1 MSDGKV
7 KIETSVDPQGI
18 ETGLQDSEKKIQDF
32 GKTAQDQ
39 AQQVDKSLSSMGQN
53 VGNDL
58 QTGMDHAQDVMEQG
72 ADQITDAV
80 ADVDQSLEG
89 MGDGV
94 SQSPLAEDM
103 QGVSESVDASAE
115 EIVDSIQDVE
125 EAADQVGEN
134 ADTSGLSQSFRDA
147 ESEIDSSCTGIDAA
161 VSKAT
166 QVIAGFVSA
175 AAITAA
181 VKQATQYVV
190 QVGSAFE
197 ASMSEVQAIS
207 GATSA
212 ELEKMSAKAKQL
224 GSSSKFSATEASQAF
239 KYMALAGWDTNKSIS
254 AIDGVLQLAA
264 ASGMDL
270 AKASDMVTDYL
281 SAFGMEADQATYMA
295 DMLAYAQAHS
305 NTTAEQLGEAYKNCA
320 ANMNASGQ
328 DIETTTSLLEA
339 LANQGSKSSEAGT
352 KVAAIMRDVTA
363 KMDEGKIAIGDTT
376 VAVMDANGNF
386 RDMTDII
393 KDVDTATQGM
403 GDAEKAAAL
412 ASTFT
417 SDSISGLNMILNEG
431 IDKVAGYEEELRN
444 SSGAASDMADTMQ
457 NNLQGKITAA
467 GSALEGLGIAA
478 YDYISGPAGTVVDM
492 ATGMFKGLTDILSP
506 ELDTAHQLLADA
518 EDTADAVQAIYDK
531 VEKQKKSFESTKDSI
546 EANAELAKKLAD
558 NLYALADKADL
569 SATDLATMGV
579 YVDELNALIPDM
591 NLSLDAQT
599 GALSKTR
606 EEVDKL
612 TIAYKEQAIQQA
624 FSQHHTELTADY
636 ADAIQV
642 AAEAQRNFNMA
653 LSDPE
658 AAAVWKDY
666 KDKADEFHKAGE
678 EWEDAYIHA
687 GNAIWVANKA
697 NGDLLDGL
705 LSSEEAMNSAEQA
718 VDACDAAVKEW
729 DQTMQDYTASMTTAT
744 DATTGLSGAQDTV
757 TDSTEDLLTAT
768 IEYEGQ
774 TYKTT
779 QEVSEYFKKLEE
791 TYDSVYESAMSSIL
805 GQLDLY
811 NEWSAGS
818 EITAAKA
825 LENFASCVN
834 GMTSYSE
841 NLSALTKGVEDV
853 STGSIEVLDAGFVQY
868 LRNLG
873 PQSASLVAAIAQEIN
888 AGNVQY
894 IEDLNANWSEYYRV
908 STIISDENAEAETG
922 YKAYAERLVSTAQQ
936 AAQDATQATADGIDS
951 KRPQVDESL
960 QSIAYDFM
968 EKLTIPD
975 ETTKIGSDNI
985 AGYITGAESKQPEV
999 STTAISLAGATE
1011 DGLTDT
1017 DATTQIGSDNVA
1029 GYITGAEA
1037 QKENAENTAV
1047 DISNATDDG
1056 LGSADTAKTAG
1067 DLLASLLGVLVAG
1080 TALAWA
1086 DGFAVSHAMN
1096 LGLGS
1101 VDTAKTATKL
1111 SDKYIQ
1117 KIRDY
1122 RGQSESAGRY
1132 LAEGFAAG
1140 IYAGQGSVA
1149 AAARQSAQA
1158 ALSAFRAA
1166 AQIHSP
1172 SAAAKADALYVPEGW
1187 AGGIEDGKEQVEEAA
1202 ADTADATLDG
1212 FKDVLLPD
1220 LDLGWAVDQIRQA
1233 SYTMDAELAQRATES
1248 TMETVAR
1255 SAPESQ
1261 ETGSSDFDYDR
1272 LGEVVASAIDGMDV
1286 RLDGKKVGKVMTS
1299 RINAGLQEYAQMNQ
1313 RGVM

>member
-1 MSDGKV
+1 MADGKI
-7 KIETSVDPQGI
+7 KIETSVDQKGI
-18 ETGLQDSEKKIQDF
+18 KTGLQESEKTVANF
-32 GKTAQDQ
+32 GKSTQ
-39 AQQVDKSLSSMGQN
+39 
-53 VGNDL
+53 
-58 QTGMDHAQDVMEQG
+58 
-72 ADQITDAV
+72 
-80 ADVDQSLEG
+80 
-89 MGDGV
+89 
-94 SQSPLAEDM
+94 
-103 QGVSESVDASAE
+103 
-115 EIVDSIQDVE
+115 
-125 EAADQVGEN
+125 EN
-134 ADTSGLSQSFRDA
+134 FK
-147 ESEIDSSCTGIDAA
+147 GIDAA
-161 VSKAT
+161 VSKAGQT
-166 QVIAGFVSA
+166 IATVVSA
-175 AAITAA
+175 AAIASA

-190 QVGSAFE
+190 EVGSTFE

-393 KDVDTATQGM
+393 KDVDDATKDM

-478 YDYISGPAGTVVDM
+478 YNYISGPAGKVVDIS
-492 ATGMFKGLTDILSP
+492 TGIFKGLTDVLTP

-518 EDTADAVQAIYDK
+518 ENTSAAVQSIYDK
-531 VEKQKKSFESTKDSI
+531 MESQQKSFKSNRDSI
-546 EANAELAKKLAD
+546 EANAEVAKRLTD
-558 NLYALADKADL
+558 NLFDLADKADL
-569 SATDLATMGV
+569 SATDLQTMGV
-579 YVDELNALIPDM
+579 YVDELNSLIPDM
-591 NLSLDAQT
+591 NLSLNEQT
-599 GALSKTR
+599 GELSMTR

-612 TIAYKEQAIQQA
+612 TESYKEQAIQQA
-624 FSQHHTELTADY
+624 FMEHYSELAGDY
-636 ADAIQV
+636 TSALKT
-642 AAEAQRNFNMA
+642 AAEAKRNFDMA
-653 LSDPE
+653 LADPE
-658 AAAVWKDY
+658 ANAVWEQY
-666 KDKADEFHKAGE
+666 KKKAEEFHTAGE

-687 GNAIWVANKA
+687 GNAIWAANQA

-718 VDACDAAVKEW
+718 VNDCDGAMQEW
-729 DQTMQDYTASMTTAT
+729 NDTMQDYKESMSSAT
-744 DATTGLSGAQDTV
+744 DATNDLSEAQDNT
-757 TDSTEDLLTAT
+757 TTSTEELLTAT

-791 TYDSVYESAMSSIL
+791 TYDSVYESAMSSIM

-811 NEWSAGS
+811 NEWSSGS

-853 STGSIEVLDAGFVQY
+853 STGSIEALDAGFVQY
-868 LRNLG
+868 LRDLG

-894 IEDLNANWSEYYRV
+894 IEDLNANWRQYYNV
-908 STIISDENAEAETG
+908 STIIADENAEAETG
-922 YKAYAERLVSTAQQ
+922 YNQFAENLIGTAQQ
-936 AAQDATQATADGIDS
+936 TAQDATQATADGIDS

-1017 DATTQIGSDNVA
+1017 DATTQIGSGNIV

-1067 DLLASLLGVLVAG
+1067 KLMASLLGVLVAG
-1080 TALAWA
+1080 TTLAWI
-1086 DGFAVSHAMN
+1086 DGVAVSNAMN

-1101 VDTAKTATKL
+1101 ADTAGTASKL
-1111 SDKYIQ
+1111 SDKYV
-1117 KIRDY
+1117 RRTREY
-1122 RGQSESAGRY
+1122 RGEAESAGRY

-1149 AAARQSAQA
+1149 AAAASSARA
-1158 ALSAFRAA
+1158 ALAAFRAT

-1172 SAAAKADALYVPEGW
+1172 SAAAKADALFVPEGW
-1187 AGGIEDGKEQVEEAA
+1187 AGGIEDGQEQVEKAA
-1202 ADTADATLDG
+1202 EETAEVTLDS
-1212 FKDVLLPD
+1212 FKDLLLPE
-1220 LDLGWAVDQIRQA
+1220 VDTSLVIDQLTQQPQI
-1233 SYTMDAELAQRATES
+1233 LAQTITES
-1248 TMETVAR
+1248 GTESVVRSIPEQSESASPEPDYEKVGEAVAR
-1255 SAPESQ
+1255 ALENT
-1261 ETGSSDFDYDR
+1261 E
-1272 LGEVVASAIDGMDV
+1272 V
-1286 RLDGKKVGKVMTS
+1286 RLDGKKVGKVMTG

>member
-94 SQSPLAEDM
+94 SQSPIAEDM

-147 ESEIDSSCTGIDAA
+147 ESKIDSSCTGIDAA

-166 QVIAGFVSA
+166 RVIAGFVSA

-224 GSSSKFSATEASQAF
+224 GSTSRFSATEVSQAF
-239 KYMALAGWDTNKSIS
+239 KYMSLAGWDVSQSIS
-254 AIDGVLQLAA
+254 AVDGVIQLAA

-270 AKASDMVTDYL
+270 AAASDMVTDYL

-305 NTTAEQLGEAYKNCA
+305 NTTAEMLGEAYKNCA
-320 ANMNASGQ
+320 ANLNASGQ
-328 DIETTTSLLEA
+328 DIETTTALLEGM
-339 LANQGSKSSEAGT
+339 ANQGKKGSEAGT
-352 KVAAIMRDVTA
+352 QLAAIMRDLTA
-363 KMDEGKIAIGDTT
+363 KMDEGAIQIGETS
-376 VAVMDANGNF
+376 VAVMDAQGNF
-386 RDMTDII
+386 RDLTDII
-393 KDVDTATQGM
+393 TDVDAATEGM
-403 GDAEKAAAL
+403 GDAQKAAAL

-417 SDSISGLNMILNEG
+417 SDSITGLNLILNEG
-431 IDKVAGYEEELRN
+431 IDKIAGYEEELRN

-492 ATGMFKGLTDILSP
+492 ATGMFKGLTDLISPAKSEMEQYIDDINIALDTVDASLKTAEKTMDAATVDTNKLETYKKTLLDLTGVENKNEYQKYQLKRIVAELSDTIP
-506 ELDTAHQLLADA
+506 ELAAAYDEETGSISLTNQEIEKLLDNQKAQVMQASAQEALEKVYQAQFDATLALTQAQDGLTEAQKRWNERVDEALGPNHQVVESLQDYYDITGNTDDELEDLALSIESLSAEVDRAQEAQDKANETAEEYEKTVDRVKESLIGETDA
-518 EDTADAVQAIYDK
+518 QKEEKDAVEDD
-531 VEKQKKSFESTKDSI
+531 TD
-546 EANAELAKKLAD
+546 AKK
-558 NLYALADKADL
+558 
-569 SATDLATMGV
+569 
-579 YVDELNALIPDM
+579 
-591 NLSLDAQT
+591 
-599 GALSKTR
+599 GA
-606 EEVDKL
+606 
-612 TIAYKEQAIQQA
+612 I
-624 FSQHHTELTADY
+624 
-636 ADAIQV
+636 
-642 AAEAQRNFNMA
+642 
-653 LSDPE
+653 
-658 AAAVWKDY
+658 
-666 KDKADEFHKAGE
+666 
-678 EWEDAYIHA
+678 
-687 GNAIWVANKA
+687 
-697 NGDLLDGL
+697 
-705 LSSEEAMNSAEQA
+705 
-718 VDACDAAVKEW
+718 
-729 DQTMQDYTASMTTAT
+729 
-744 DATTGLSGAQDTV
+744 TV
-757 TDSTEDLLTAT
+757 NQDLLTSE
-768 IEYEGQ
+768 IEYAGQ

-779 QEVSEYFKKLEE
+779 GEIAEKFQTLQEAYKSA
-791 TYDSVYESAMSSIL
+791 YESAQSSII
-805 GQLDLY
+805 GQLSLY
-811 NEWSAGS
+811 NEWSAGA
-818 EITAAKA
+818 EITASQA
-825 LENFASCVN
+825 LENFASCVS
-834 GMTSYSE
+834 GMTNYAA
-841 NLSALTKGVEDV
+841 NLDALTQGVTDV
-853 STGSIEVLDAGFVQY
+853 SNNSIVALDEGFVQY

-873 PQSASLVAAIAQEIN
+873 PQSASLVATIAQEIN

-894 IEDLNANWSEYYRV
+894 IKDLNDNWDKYYNV
-908 STIISDENAEAETG
+908 SVEIADENAEAETG

-968 EKLTIPD
+968 DKLTIPD

-1149 AAARQSAQA
+1149 AAAASSARA
-1158 ALSAFRAA
+1158 ALAAFRAT

-1187 AGGIEDGKEQVEEAA
+1187 AGGIEEGKEQVEEAA

>member
-1 MSDGKV
+1 MADGKV
-7 KIETSVDPQGI
+7 KIETSVDQKGI
-18 ETGLQDSEKKIQDF
+18 ETGLQEAEKKIQDF
-32 GKTAQDQ
+32 GKAAQTE

-53 VGNDL
+53 VGSDL

-80 ADVDQSLEG
+80 ADVDQSLDG

-94 SQSPLAEDM
+94 SKAPLTEEM
-103 QGVSESVDASAE
+103 QRASESVSESAEKIAKSAE
-115 EIVDSIQDVE
+115 EADKSTE
-125 EAADQVGEN
+125 EFGKN
-134 ADTSGLSQSFRDA
+134 TDTSGMRKSFREA
-147 ESEIDSSCTGIDAA
+147 EREVGSSCTGIDVA

-166 QVIAGFVSA
+166 QIIAGFVSA

-181 VKQATQYVV
+181 AKQATQYVIE
-190 QVGSAFE
+190 VGSAFE

-224 GSSSKFSATEASQAF
+224 GSTSRFSATEVSQAF
-239 KYMALAGWDTNKSIS
+239 KYMSLAGWDVSQSIS
-254 AIDGVLQLAA
+254 AVDGVIQLAA

-270 AKASDMVTDYL
+270 AAASDMVTDYL
-281 SAFGMEADQATYMA
+281 SAFGMEASQATYMA
-295 DMLAYAQAHS
+295 DMLAYAQSHS

-328 DIETTTSLLEA
+328 DIETTTAMLEA

-352 KVAAIMRDVTA
+352 KVSAIMRDITA

-431 IDKVAGYEEELRN
+431 VDKITGYEEELRN
-444 SSGAASDMADTMQ
+444 SSGAAADMADTMQ

-492 ATGMFKGLTDILSP
+492 ATGMFKGLTDLISPAKSEMEQYIDDINIALDTVDASLKTAEKTMDAATVDTNKLETYKKTLLDLTGVENKNEYQKYQLKRIVAELSDTIP
-506 ELDTAHQLLADA
+506 ELAAAYDEETGSISLTNQEIEKLLDNQKAQVMQASAQEALEKVYQAQFDATLALTQAQDGLTEAQKRWNERVDEALGPNHQVVESLQDYYDITGNTDDELEDLALSIESLSAEVDRAQEAQDKANETAEEYEKTVDRVKESLIGETDA
-518 EDTADAVQAIYDK
+518 QKDEKDAVEDG
-531 VEKQKKSFESTKDSI
+531 TD
-546 EANAELAKKLAD
+546 AKKGAITA
-558 NLYALADKADL
+558 NQDL
-569 SATDLATMGV
+569 
-579 YVDELNALIPDM
+579 
-591 NLSLDAQT
+591 
-599 GALSKTR
+599 
-606 EEVDKL
+606 
-612 TIAYKEQAIQQA
+612 
-624 FSQHHTELTADY
+624 
-636 ADAIQV
+636 V
-642 AAEAQRNFNMA
+642 A
-653 LSDPE
+653 
-658 AAAVWKDY
+658 
-666 KDKADEFHKAGE
+666 
-678 EWEDAYIHA
+678 
-687 GNAIWVANKA
+687 
-697 NGDLLDGL
+697 
-705 LSSEEAMNSAEQA
+705 SE
-718 VDACDAAVKEW
+718 
-729 DQTMQDYTASMTTAT
+729 
-744 DATTGLSGAQDTV
+744 
-757 TDSTEDLLTAT
+757 
-768 IEYEGQ
+768 IEYAGQ

-779 QEVSEYFKKLEE
+779 GEIAEKFQTLQEAYKSA
-791 TYDSVYESAMSSIL
+791 YESAQGSIM
-805 GQLDLY
+805 GQLSLY
-811 NEWSAGS
+811 SEWSAGA

-834 GMTSYSE
+834 GMTNYAA
-841 NLSALTKGVEDV
+841 NLDALTQGVTDV
-853 STGSIEVLDAGFVQY
+853 STNSVVALDTGFVQY
-868 LRNLG
+868 LRDLG

-894 IEDLNANWSEYYRV
+894 IQDLNDNWDKYYNV
-908 STIISDENAEAETG
+908 SVEIAEENAEAETG
-922 YKAYAERLVSTAQQ
+922 FKEFAGDLVSTAQQ
-936 AAQDATQATADGIDS
+936 TAQDATQATADGIDS

-1017 DATTQIGSDNVA
+1017 DATTQIGSGNIV

-1037 QKENAENTAV
+1037 QKENAENAAV

-1067 DLLASLLGVLVAG
+1067 KLMASLLGVLVAG
-1080 TALAWA
+1080 TTLAWI
-1086 DGFAVSHAMN
+1086 DGVAVSNAMN

-1101 VDTAKTATKL
+1101 ADTAGTASKL
-1111 SDKYIQ
+1111 SDKYV
-1117 KIRDY
+1117 RRTREY
-1122 RGQSESAGRY
+1122 RGEAESAGRY

-1149 AAARQSAQA
+1149 AAAASSARA
-1158 ALSAFRAA
+1158 ALAAFRAT

-1172 SAAAKADALYVPEGW
+1172 SAAAKADALFVPEGW
-1187 AGGIEDGKEQVEEAA
+1187 AGGIEDGQEQVEKAA
-1202 ADTADATLDG
+1202 EETAEVTLDS
-1212 FKDVLLPD
+1212 FKDLLLPE
-1220 LDLGWAVDQIRQA
+1220 VDTSLVIDQLTQQPQI
-1233 SYTMDAELAQRATES
+1233 LAQTITES
-1248 TMETVAR
+1248 GTESVVRSIPEQSESASPEPDYEKVGEAVAR
-1255 SAPESQ
+1255 ALENT
-1261 ETGSSDFDYDR
+1261 E
-1272 LGEVVASAIDGMDV
+1272 V
-1286 RLDGKKVGKVMTS
+1286 RLDGKKVGKVMTG

>member
-94 SQSPLAEDM
+94 SQSPIAEDM

-147 ESEIDSSCTGIDAA
+147 ESKIDSSCTGIDAA

-166 QVIAGFVSA
+166 RVIAGFVSA

-224 GSSSKFSATEASQAF
+224 GSTSRFSATEVSQAF
-239 KYMALAGWDTNKSIS
+239 KYMSLAGWDVSQSIS
-254 AIDGVLQLAA
+254 AVDGVIQLAA

-270 AKASDMVTDYL
+270 AAASDMVTDYL

-305 NTTAEQLGEAYKNCA
+305 NTTAEMLGEAYKNCA
-320 ANMNASGQ
+320 ANLNASGQ
-328 DIETTTSLLEA
+328 DIETTTALLEGM
-339 LANQGSKSSEAGT
+339 ANQGKKGSEAGT
-352 KVAAIMRDVTA
+352 QLAAIMRDLTA
-363 KMDEGKIAIGDTT
+363 KMDEGAIQIGETS
-376 VAVMDANGNF
+376 VAVMDAQGNF
-386 RDMTDII
+386 RDLTDII
-393 KDVDTATQGM
+393 TDVDAATEGM
-403 GDAEKAAAL
+403 GDAQKAAAL

-417 SDSISGLNMILNEG
+417 SDSITGLNLILNEG
-431 IDKVAGYEEELRN
+431 IDKIAGYEEELRN

-492 ATGMFKGLTDILSP
+492 ATGMFKGLTDLISPAKSEMEQYIDDINIALDTVDASLKTAEKTMDAATVDTNKLETYKKTLLDLTGVENKNEYQKYQLKRIVAELSDTIP
-506 ELDTAHQLLADA
+506 ELAAAYDEETGSISLTNQEIEKLLDNQKAQVMQASAQEALEKVYQAQFDATLALTQTQDGLTEAQKRWNERVDEALGPNHQVVESLQDYYDITGNTDDELEDLALSIESLSAEVDRAQEAQDKANETAEEYEKTVDRVKESLIGETDA
-518 EDTADAVQAIYDK
+518 QKEEKDAVEDD
-531 VEKQKKSFESTKDSI
+531 TD
-546 EANAELAKKLAD
+546 AKK
-558 NLYALADKADL
+558 
-569 SATDLATMGV
+569 
-579 YVDELNALIPDM
+579 
-591 NLSLDAQT
+591 
-599 GALSKTR
+599 GA
-606 EEVDKL
+606 
-612 TIAYKEQAIQQA
+612 I
-624 FSQHHTELTADY
+624 
-636 ADAIQV
+636 
-642 AAEAQRNFNMA
+642 
-653 LSDPE
+653 
-658 AAAVWKDY
+658 
-666 KDKADEFHKAGE
+666 
-678 EWEDAYIHA
+678 
-687 GNAIWVANKA
+687 
-697 NGDLLDGL
+697 
-705 LSSEEAMNSAEQA
+705 
-718 VDACDAAVKEW
+718 
-729 DQTMQDYTASMTTAT
+729 
-744 DATTGLSGAQDTV
+744 TV
-757 TDSTEDLLTAT
+757 NQDLLTSE
-768 IEYEGQ
+768 IEYAGQ

-779 QEVSEYFKKLEE
+779 GEIAEKFQTLQEAYKSA
-791 TYDSVYESAMSSIL
+791 YESAQSSII
-805 GQLDLY
+805 GQLSLY
-811 NEWSAGS
+811 NEWSAGA
-818 EITAAKA
+818 EITASQA
-825 LENFASCVN
+825 LENFASCVS
-834 GMTSYSE
+834 GMTNYAA
-841 NLSALTKGVEDV
+841 NLDALTQGVTDV
-853 STGSIEVLDAGFVQY
+853 SNNSIVALDEGFVQY

-873 PQSASLVAAIAQEIN
+873 PQSASLVATIAQEIN

-894 IEDLNANWSEYYRV
+894 IKDLNDNWDKYYNV
-908 STIISDENAEAETG
+908 SVEIADENAEAETG

-968 EKLTIPD
+968 DKLTIPD

-1149 AAARQSAQA
+1149 AAAASSARA
-1158 ALSAFRAA
+1158 ALAAFRAT

-1187 AGGIEDGKEQVEEAA
+1187 AGGIEEGKEQVEEAA

>member
-1 MSDGKV
+1 MADGKV
-7 KIETSVDPQGI
+7 KIETSVDQKGI
-18 ETGLQDSEKKIQDF
+18 QVGLQETEKKVASF
-32 GKTAQDQ
+32 GKSTQ
-39 AQQVDKSLSSMGQN
+39 
-53 VGNDL
+53 
-58 QTGMDHAQDVMEQG
+58 
-72 ADQITDAV
+72 
-80 ADVDQSLEG
+80 
-89 MGDGV
+89 
-94 SQSPLAEDM
+94 
-103 QGVSESVDASAE
+103 
-115 EIVDSIQDVE
+115 
-125 EAADQVGEN
+125 EN
-134 ADTSGLSQSFRDA
+134 F
-147 ESEIDSSCTGIDAA
+147 TGIDAA
-161 VSKAT
+161 VSKAGQT
-166 QVIAGFVSA
+166 IATFVSA
-175 AAITAA
+175 AAIASA
-181 VKQATQYVV
+181 VKQATDYVI

-207 GATSA
+207 GATGA

-224 GSSSKFSATEASQAF
+224 GSTTKFSATEASQAF

-270 AKASDMVTDYL
+270 AAASDMVTDYL
-281 SAFGMEADQATYMA
+281 SAFGMEASQATYMA
-295 DMLAYAQAHS
+295 DMLAYAQSHS

-328 DIETTTSLLEA
+328 DIETTTALLEA
-339 LANQGSKSSEAGT
+339 LANQGAKGSEAGT

-431 IDKVAGYEEELRN
+431 VDKIAGYEEELRN

-492 ATGMFKGLTDILSP
+492 ATGMFKGLTDVLTP

-518 EDTADAVQAIYDK
+518 EDTVDAVQAIYDK

-558 NLYALADKADL
+558 NLYELADKTDL

-579 YVDELNALIPDM
+579 YVDELNSLIPDM
-591 NLSLDAQT
+591 NLSLDAQK

-612 TIAYKEQAIQQA
+612 TTAYKEQAIQQA

-653 LSDPE
+653 LADPE
-658 AAAVWKDY
+658 ANAIWEDY
-666 KDKADEFHKAGE
+666 EARAQSFQNAGE
-678 EWEDAYIHA
+678 SIEDAYIHA
-687 GNAIWVANKA
+687 GNSVEYANENILKGLVGQKEALDEAQAAVA
-697 NGDLLDGL
+697 D
-705 LSSEEAMNSAEQA
+705 
-718 VDACDAAVKEW
+718 CDAAVKEW
-729 DQTMQDYTASMTTAT
+729 DQTMEEYTASMTTAT
-744 DATTGLSGAQDTV
+744 EATTALSGAQDTV

-768 IEYEGQ
+768 IEYKGQ

-779 QEVSEYFKKLEE
+779 QEISEQFQKLEE
-791 TYDSVYESAMSSIL
+791 AYDSIHESAMSSIM

-811 NEWSAGS
+811 NEWSAGA
-818 EITAAKA
+818 EISAAKA
-825 LENFASCVN
+825 LEDFASCVN

-868 LRNLG
+868 LRDLG

-888 AGNVQY
+888 SGNLQY
-894 IEDLNANWSEYYRV
+894 IEDLNANWRQYYKV
-908 STIISDENAEAETG
+908 STIIADKNAEAETG
-922 YKAYAERLVSTAQQ
+922 FKEFATDIVNTAQQ
-936 AAQDATQATADGIDS
+936 AGS
-951 KRPQVDESL
+951 ESV
-960 QSIAYDFM
+960 
-968 EKLTIPD
+968 
-975 ETTKIGSDNI
+975 
-985 AGYITGAESKQPEV
+985 AGYITGVESKKSEL
-999 STTAISLAGATE
+999 STTAIALAGATE

-1037 QKENAENTAV
+1037 QKENAENAAV

-1067 DLLASLLGVLVAG
+1067 KLMASLLGVLVAG
-1080 TALAWA
+1080 TTLAWI
-1086 DGFAVSHAMN
+1086 DGVAVSNAMN

-1101 VDTAKTATKL
+1101 ADTAGTASKL
-1111 SDKYIQ
+1111 SDKYV
-1117 KIRDY
+1117 RRTREY
-1122 RGQSESAGRY
+1122 RGEAESAGRY

-1149 AAARQSAQA
+1149 AAAASSARA
-1158 ALSAFRAA
+1158 ALAAFRAT

-1187 AGGIEDGKEQVEEAA
+1187 AGGIEEGKEQVEEAA

-1255 SAPESQ
+1255 SASESQ

-1272 LGEVVASAIDGMDV
+1272 LGEVVESAIDGMDV

-1299 RINAGLQEYAQMNQ
+1299 RINAGLQDYAQMNQ

>member
-1 MSDGKV
+1 MADGKV
-7 KIETSVDPQGI
+7 KIETSVDQKGI
-18 ETGLQDSEKKIQDF
+18 ETGLQEAEKKIQDF
-32 GKTAQDQ
+32 GKAAQTE

-53 VGNDL
+53 VGSDL

-207 GATSA
+207 GATGA

-224 GSSSKFSATEASQAF
+224 GSSTKFSATEASQAF

-328 DIETTTSLLEA
+328 DIETTTALLEGM
-339 LANQGSKSSEAGT
+339 ANQGKKGSEAGT
-352 KVAAIMRDVTA
+352 QLAAIMRDLTA
-363 KMDEGKIAIGDTT
+363 KMDEGAIQIGETS
-376 VAVMDANGNF
+376 VAVMDAQGNF
-386 RDMTDII
+386 RDLTDII
-393 KDVDTATQGM
+393 TDVDAATEGM
-403 GDAEKAAAL
+403 GDAQKAAAL

-417 SDSISGLNMILNEG
+417 SDSITGLNLILNEG
-431 IDKVAGYEEELRN
+431 IDKIAGYEEELRN

-478 YDYISGPAGTVVDM
+478 YNYISGPAGKVVDT
-492 ATGMFKGLTDILSP
+492 ATSMFKGMTDLISP
-506 ELDTAHQLLADA
+506 ARTEMEQYIDDINAALDTVDASLETAEKTMNAAAVDTSKLESYKKTLLDLNTVENKNEYQKYQLKR
-518 EDTADAVQAIYDK
+518 I
-531 VEKQKKSFESTKDSI
+531 
-546 EANAELAKKLAD
+546 
-558 NLYALADKADL
+558 
-569 SATDLATMGV
+569 
-579 YVDELNALIPDM
+579 VDELSDTIPELAAAYDEETGNISLTNQEIEKLLDNQKAQVMQASAQEALEKVYQAQFDATLALTQAQDGLTEAQKRWNERVDEALGPNHQVVESLQDYYDITGNTDDELEDLA
-591 NLSLDAQT
+591 LSIESLSAEVDRAQEAQDKANETAEEYEKTVDRVKESLIGETDAQ
-599 GALSKTR
+599 K
-606 EEVDKL
+606 EEK
-612 TIAYKEQAIQQA
+612 
-624 FSQHHTELTADY
+624 
-636 ADAIQV
+636 DAV
-642 AAEAQRNFNMA
+642 
-653 LSDPE
+653 
-658 AAAVWKDY
+658 
-666 KDKADEFHKAGE
+666 
-678 EWEDAYIHA
+678 ED
-687 GNAIWVANKA
+687 G
-697 NGDLLDGL
+697 
-705 LSSEEAMNSAEQA
+705 
-718 VDACDAAVKEW
+718 
-729 DQTMQDYTASMTTAT
+729 T
-744 DATTGLSGAQDTV
+744 DAKKGAITV
-757 TDSTEDLLTAT
+757 NQDLLTSE
-768 IEYEGQ
+768 IEYAGQ

-779 QEVSEYFKKLEE
+779 GEIAEKFQTLQEAYKSA
-791 TYDSVYESAMSSIL
+791 YESAQGSIM
-805 GQLDLY
+805 GQLSLY
-811 NEWSAGS
+811 SEWSAGA

-834 GMTSYSE
+834 GMTNYAA
-841 NLSALTKGVEDV
+841 NLDALTQGVTDV
-853 STGSIEVLDAGFVQY
+853 STNSVVALDTGFVQY
-868 LRNLG
+868 LRDLG

-894 IEDLNANWSEYYRV
+894 IQDLNDNWDKYYNV
-908 STIISDENAEAETG
+908 SVEIAEENAEAETG
-922 YKAYAERLVSTAQQ
+922 FKEFAGDLISTAQQ
-936 AAQDATQATADGIDS
+936 TAQDATQATADGIDS

-1017 DATTQIGSDNVA
+1017 DETTQIGSDNIA
-1029 GYITGAEA
+1029 GYINGAAA

-1149 AAARQSAQA
+1149 AAAASSARA
-1158 ALSAFRAA
+1158 ALAAFRAT

-1172 SAAAKADALYVPEGW
+1172 SAAAKADALFVPEGW
-1187 AGGIEDGKEQVEEAA
+1187 AGGIEAGQEQVEKAA
-1202 ADTADATLDG
+1202 EETAEVTLDS
-1212 FKDVLLPD
+1212 FKDFLLPE
-1220 LDLGWAVDQIRQA
+1220 VDTSLVIDQMTQQPQI
-1233 SYTMDAELAQRATES
+1233 LAQTITES
-1248 TMETVAR
+1248 GTESVVRSMPEQSESASSEPDYEKVGEAVAR
-1255 SAPESQ
+1255 ALENT
-1261 ETGSSDFDYDR
+1261 E
-1272 LGEVVASAIDGMDV
+1272 V
-1286 RLDGKKVGKVMTS
+1286 RLDGKKVGKVMIG

>member
-1 MSDGKV
+1 MADGKI
-7 KIETSVDPQGI
+7 KIETSVDQKGI
-18 ETGLQDSEKKIQDF
+18 ETGLQESEKKIQDF
-32 GKTAQDQ
+32 GKAAQTE

-53 VGNDL
+53 VGSDL

-207 GATSA
+207 GATGA

-224 GSSSKFSATEASQAF
+224 GSTSRFSATEVSQAF
-239 KYMALAGWDTNKSIS
+239 KYMSLAGWDVSQSIS
-254 AIDGVLQLAA
+254 AVDGVIQLAA

-270 AKASDMVTDYL
+270 AAASDMVTDYL

-305 NTTAEQLGEAYKNCA
+305 NTTAEMLGEAYKNCA
-320 ANMNASGQ
+320 ANLNASGQ
-328 DIETTTSLLEA
+328 DIETTTALLEGM
-339 LANQGSKSSEAGT
+339 ANQGKKGSEAGT
-352 KVAAIMRDVTA
+352 QLAAIMRDLTA
-363 KMDEGKIAIGDTT
+363 KMDEGAIQIGETS
-376 VAVMDANGNF
+376 VAVMDAQGNF
-386 RDMTDII
+386 RDLTDII
-393 KDVDTATQGM
+393 TDVDAATKGM
-403 GDAEKAAAL
+403 GDAQKAAAL

-417 SDSISGLNMILNEG
+417 SDSITGLNLILNEG
-431 IDKVAGYEEELRN
+431 IDKIAGYEEELRN
-444 SSGAASDMADTMQ
+444 SSGAAANMADTMQ

-478 YDYISGPAGTVVDM
+478 YSYISGPAGKVVDT
-492 ATGMFKGLTDILSP
+492 ATSMFKGMTDLISP
-506 ELDTAHQLLADA
+506 ARSEMEQYIDDINAALDTVDASLETAEKTMNAAAVDTSKLESYKKTLLDLNGVENKNEYQKYQLKR
-518 EDTADAVQAIYDK
+518 I
-531 VEKQKKSFESTKDSI
+531 
-546 EANAELAKKLAD
+546 
-558 NLYALADKADL
+558 
-569 SATDLATMGV
+569 
-579 YVDELNALIPDM
+579 VDELSDTIPELAAAYDEETGSINLTNQEIEKLLDNQKAQVMQASAQAALEKVYQAQFDAA
-591 NLSLDAQT
+591 LSLTQAQDGLTEAQKKWNDVASAASVSAPIETYNDYVAVTGQASDSVEQLYNEMVNAKDAVDRAQEAQDKANETAEEYEKTVDQVKESLIGETDAQ
-599 GALSKTR
+599 K
-606 EEVDKL
+606 EEK
-612 TIAYKEQAIQQA
+612 
-624 FSQHHTELTADY
+624 
-636 ADAIQV
+636 DAV
-642 AAEAQRNFNMA
+642 
-653 LSDPE
+653 
-658 AAAVWKDY
+658 
-666 KDKADEFHKAGE
+666 
-678 EWEDAYIHA
+678 ED
-687 GNAIWVANKA
+687 G
-697 NGDLLDGL
+697 
-705 LSSEEAMNSAEQA
+705 
-718 VDACDAAVKEW
+718 
-729 DQTMQDYTASMTTAT
+729 T
-744 DATTGLSGAQDTV
+744 DAKKGAITV
-757 TDSTEDLLTAT
+757 NQDLLTSE
-768 IEYEGQ
+768 IEYAGQ

-779 QEVSEYFKKLEE
+779 GEIAEKFQTLQEAYKSA
-791 TYDSVYESAMSSIL
+791 YESAQGSIM
-805 GQLDLY
+805 GQLSLY
-811 NEWSAGS
+811 SEWSAGA

-834 GMTSYSE
+834 GMTNYAA
-841 NLSALTKGVEDV
+841 NLDALTQGVTDV
-853 STGSIEVLDAGFVQY
+853 STNSIVALDTGFVQY
-868 LRNLG
+868 LRDLG

-894 IEDLNANWSEYYRV
+894 IQDLNDNWDKYYNV
-908 STIISDENAEAETG
+908 SVEIAEENAEAETG
-922 YKAYAERLVSTAQQ
+922 FKEFAGDLISTAQQ
-936 AAQDATQATADGIDS
+936 TAQDATQATADGIDS

-1017 DATTQIGSDNVA
+1017 DATTQIGSGNIV

-1037 QKENAENTAV
+1037 QKENAENAAV

-1067 DLLASLLGVLVAG
+1067 KLMASLLGVLVAG
-1080 TALAWA
+1080 TTLAWI
-1086 DGFAVSHAMN
+1086 DGVAVSNAMN

-1101 VDTAKTATKL
+1101 ADTAGTASKL
-1111 SDKYIQ
+1111 SDKYV
-1117 KIRDY
+1117 RRTREY
-1122 RGQSESAGRY
+1122 RGEAESAGRY

-1149 AAARQSAQA
+1149 AAAASSARA
-1158 ALSAFRAA
+1158 ALAAFRAT

-1172 SAAAKADALYVPEGW
+1172 SAAAKADALFVPEGW
-1187 AGGIEDGKEQVEEAA
+1187 AGGIEDGQEQVEKAA
-1202 ADTADATLDG
+1202 EETAEVTLDS
-1212 FKDVLLPD
+1212 FKDLLLPEID
-1220 LDLGWAVDQIRQA
+1220 TSLVIDQLTQQPQI
-1233 SYTMDAELAQRATES
+1233 LAQTITES
-1248 TMETVAR
+1248 GTESVVRSIPEQSESVSSEPDYEKVGEAVAR
-1255 SAPESQ
+1255 ALENT
-1261 ETGSSDFDYDR
+1261 E
-1272 LGEVVASAIDGMDV
+1272 V
-1286 RLDGKKVGKVMTS
+1286 RLDGKKVGKVMTG

>member
-1 MSDGKV
+1 MADGKI
-7 KIETSVDPQGI
+7 KIETSVDQKGI
-18 ETGLQDSEKKIQDF
+18 ETGLQESEKKIQDF
-32 GKTAQDQ
+32 GKAVQTE

-53 VGNDL
+53 VGSDL
-58 QTGMDHAQDVMEQG
+58 QIGMDHAQDVMEQG

-80 ADVDQSLEG
+80 DDVDQSLDG

-94 SQSPLAEDM
+94 SKAPLTEEM
-103 QGVSESVDASAE
+103 QRASESVSESAEKIAKSAE
-115 EIVDSIQDVE
+115 EADKSTE
-125 EAADQVGEN
+125 EFGKN
-134 ADTSGLSQSFRDA
+134 TDTSGMRKSFREA
-147 ESEIDSSCTGIDAA
+147 EREVGSSCTGIDAA

-166 QVIAGFVSA
+166 QIIAGFVSA

-181 VKQATQYVV
+181 AKQATQYVV
-190 QVGSAFE
+190 EVGSAFE

-224 GSSSKFSATEASQAF
+224 GSSTKFSATETSQAF

-393 KDVDTATQGM
+393 KDVDDATKNM

-478 YDYISGPAGTVVDM
+478 YNYISGPAGKVVDI
-492 ATGMFKGLTDILSP
+492 ATGIFKGLTDVLTP

-518 EDTADAVQAIYDK
+518 ENTSAAVQSIYDK
-531 VEKQKKSFESTKDSI
+531 MESQHKSFKSNRDSI
-546 EANAELAKKLAD
+546 EANAEVAKRLAD
-558 NLYALADKADL
+558 NLFDLADKADL
-569 SATDLATMGV
+569 SATDLQTMGV
-579 YVDELNALIPDM
+579 YVDELNSLIPDM
-591 NLSLDAQT
+591 NLSLNEQT
-599 GALSKTR
+599 GELSMTR

-612 TIAYKEQAIQQA
+612 TESYKEQAIQQA
-624 FSQHHTELTADY
+624 FMEHYSELAGDY
-636 ADAIQV
+636 TSALKT
-642 AAEAQRNFNMA
+642 AAEAKRNFDMA
-653 LSDPE
+653 LADPE
-658 AAAVWKDY
+658 ANAVWEQY
-666 KDKADEFHKAGE
+666 KKKAEEFHTAGE

-687 GNAIWVANKA
+687 GNAIWAANQA

-705 LSSEEAMNSAEQA
+705 LSSEKAMNSAEQA
-718 VDACDAAVKEW
+718 VNDCDGAMQEW
-729 DQTMQDYTASMTTAT
+729 NDTMQDYKESMSSAT
-744 DATTGLSGAQDTV
+744 DATNDLSEAQDNT
-757 TDSTEDLLTAT
+757 TTSTEELLTAT

-779 QEVSEYFKKLEE
+779 QEVSDYFKKLEE
-791 TYDSVYESAMSSIL
+791 TYDSVYESAMSSIM

-811 NEWSAGS
+811 NEWSSGS

-853 STGSIEVLDAGFVQY
+853 STGSIEALDAGFVQY
-868 LRNLG
+868 LRDLG

-894 IEDLNANWSEYYRV
+894 IEDLNANWRQYYNV
-908 STIISDENAEAETG
+908 STIIADENAEAETG
-922 YKAYAERLVSTAQQ
+922 YNQFAENLISTAQQ
-936 AAQDATQATADGIDS
+936 TAQDATQATADGIDS

-985 AGYITGAESKQPEV
+985 ASYITGAESKQPEV
-999 STTAISLAGATE
+999 STTAIALAGATE

-1037 QKENAENTAV
+1037 QKENAENAAV

-1067 DLLASLLGVLVAG
+1067 KLMASLLGVLVAG
-1080 TALAWA
+1080 TTLAWI
-1086 DGFAVSHAMN
+1086 DGVAVSNAMN

-1101 VDTAKTATKL
+1101 ADTAGTASKL
-1111 SDKYIQ
+1111 SDKYV
-1117 KIRDY
+1117 RRTREY
-1122 RGQSESAGRY
+1122 RGEAESAGRY

-1149 AAARQSAQA
+1149 AAAASSARA
-1158 ALSAFRAA
+1158 ALAAFRAT

-1172 SAAAKADALYVPEGW
+1172 SAAAKADALFVPEGW
-1187 AGGIEDGKEQVEEAA
+1187 AGGIEAGQEQVEKAA
-1202 ADTADATLDG
+1202 EETAEVTLDS
-1212 FKDVLLPD
+1212 FKDFLLPE
-1220 LDLGWAVDQIRQA
+1220 VDTSLVIDQLTQQPQI
-1233 SYTMDAELAQRATES
+1233 LAQTITES
-1248 TMETVAR
+1248 GTESVVRSMPVQSESASSEPDYEKVGEAVAR
-1255 SAPESQ
+1255 ALENT
-1261 ETGSSDFDYDR
+1261 E
-1272 LGEVVASAIDGMDV
+1272 V
-1286 RLDGKKVGKVMTS
+1286 RLDGKKVGKVMTG

>member
-1 MSDGKV
+1 MADGKV
-7 KIETSVDPQGI
+7 KIETSVDQKGI
-18 ETGLQDSEKKIQDF
+18 QVGLQETEKKVASF
-32 GKTAQDQ
+32 GKSTQ
-39 AQQVDKSLSSMGQN
+39 
-53 VGNDL
+53 
-58 QTGMDHAQDVMEQG
+58 
-72 ADQITDAV
+72 
-80 ADVDQSLEG
+80 
-89 MGDGV
+89 
-94 SQSPLAEDM
+94 
-103 QGVSESVDASAE
+103 
-115 EIVDSIQDVE
+115 
-125 EAADQVGEN
+125 EN
-134 ADTSGLSQSFRDA
+134 F
-147 ESEIDSSCTGIDAA
+147 TGIDAA
-161 VSKAT
+161 VSKAGQT
-166 QVIAGFVSA
+166 IATFVSA
-175 AAITAA
+175 AAIASA
-181 VKQATQYVV
+181 VKQATDYVI

-207 GATSA
+207 GATGA

-239 KYMALAGWDTNKSIS
+239 KFMALAGWDTSKSIS

-339 LANQGSKSSEAGT
+339 LANQGAKGSEAGT
-352 KVAAIMRDVTA
+352 KVAAIMRDITA

-431 IDKVAGYEEELRN
+431 VDKITGYEEELRN
-444 SSGAASDMADTMQ
+444 SSGAAADMADTMQ

-492 ATGMFKGLTDILSP
+492 ATGMFKGLTDLISPAKSEMEQYIDDINIALDTVDASLKTAEKTMDAATVDTNKLETYKKTLLDLTGVENKNEYQKYQLKRIVAELSDTIP
-506 ELDTAHQLLADA
+506 ELAAAYDEETGSISLTNQEIEKLLDNQKAQVMQASAQEALEKVYQAQFDATLALTQAQDGLTEAQKRWNERVDEALGPNHQVVESLQDYYDITGNTDDELEDLALSIESLSAEVDRAQEAQDKANETAEEYEKTVDRVKESLIGETDA
-518 EDTADAVQAIYDK
+518 QKDEKDAVEDG
-531 VEKQKKSFESTKDSI
+531 TD
-546 EANAELAKKLAD
+546 AKK
-558 NLYALADKADL
+558 
-569 SATDLATMGV
+569 
-579 YVDELNALIPDM
+579 
-591 NLSLDAQT
+591 
-599 GALSKTR
+599 GA
-606 EEVDKL
+606 
-612 TIAYKEQAIQQA
+612 I
-624 FSQHHTELTADY
+624 TAN
-636 ADAIQV
+636 Q
-642 AAEAQRNFNMA
+642 
-653 LSDPE
+653 
-658 AAAVWKDY
+658 
-666 KDKADEFHKAGE
+666 
-678 EWEDAYIHA
+678 
-687 GNAIWVANKA
+687 
-697 NGDLLDGL
+697 
-705 LSSEEAMNSAEQA
+705 
-718 VDACDAAVKEW
+718 
-729 DQTMQDYTASMTTAT
+729 
-744 DATTGLSGAQDTV
+744 
-757 TDSTEDLLTAT
+757 DLLTSE
-768 IEYEGQ
+768 IEYAGQ

-779 QEVSEYFKKLEE
+779 GEIAEKFQTLQEAYKSA
-791 TYDSVYESAMSSIL
+791 YESAQGSIM
-805 GQLDLY
+805 GQLSLY
-811 NEWSAGS
+811 SEWSAGA

-834 GMTSYSE
+834 GMTNYAA
-841 NLSALTKGVEDV
+841 NLDALTQGVTDV
-853 STGSIEVLDAGFVQY
+853 STNSVVALDTGFVQY
-868 LRNLG
+868 LRDLG

-894 IEDLNANWSEYYRV
+894 IQDLNDNWDKYYNV
-908 STIISDENAEAETG
+908 SVEIAEENAEAETG
-922 YKAYAERLVSTAQQ
+922 FKEFAGDLVSTAQQ
-936 AAQDATQATADGIDS
+936 TAQDATQATADGIDS

-1017 DATTQIGSDNVA
+1017 DATTQIGSDNIV

-1067 DLLASLLGVLVAG
+1067 KLMASLLGVLVAG
-1080 TALAWA
+1080 TTLAWI
-1086 DGFAVSHAMN
+1086 DGVAVSNAMN

-1101 VDTAKTATKL
+1101 ADTAGTASKL
-1111 SDKYIQ
+1111 SDKYV
-1117 KIRDY
+1117 RRTREY
-1122 RGQSESAGRY
+1122 RGEAESAGRY

-1149 AAARQSAQA
+1149 AAAASSARA
-1158 ALSAFRAA
+1158 ALAAFRAT

-1172 SAAAKADALYVPEGW
+1172 SAAAKADALFVPEGW
-1187 AGGIEDGKEQVEEAA
+1187 AGGIEDGQEQVEKAA
-1202 ADTADATLDG
+1202 EETAEVTLDS
-1212 FKDVLLPD
+1212 FKDLLLPE
-1220 LDLGWAVDQIRQA
+1220 VDTSLVIDQLTQQPQI
-1233 SYTMDAELAQRATES
+1233 LAQTITES
-1248 TMETVAR
+1248 GTESVVRSIPEQSESASSEPDYEKVGEAVAR
-1255 SAPESQ
+1255 ALENT
-1261 ETGSSDFDYDR
+1261 E
-1272 LGEVVASAIDGMDV
+1272 V

>member
-1 MSDGKV
+1 MADGKI
-7 KIETSVDPQGI
+7 KIETSVDQKGI
-18 ETGLQDSEKKIQDF
+18 ETGLQESEKKIQDF
-32 GKTAQDQ
+32 GKAAQTE

-53 VGNDL
+53 VGSDL

-72 ADQITDAV
+72 ADQITDTV
-80 ADVDQSLEG
+80 ADVDQSLDD

-94 SQSPLAEDM
+94 SKAPLTEEM
-103 QGVSESVDASAE
+103 QRASESVSESAEKIAKSAE
-115 EIVDSIQDVE
+115 EADKSTE
-125 EAADQVGEN
+125 EFGKN
-134 ADTSGLSQSFRDA
+134 TDTSGMRKSFREA
-147 ESEIDSSCTGIDAA
+147 EREVGSSCTGIDAA
-161 VSKAT
+161 VSKAGQT
-166 QVIAGFVSA
+166 IATFVSA
-175 AAITAA
+175 AAIASA

-190 QVGSAFE
+190 EVGSAFE

-207 GATSA
+207 GATGA

-224 GSSSKFSATEASQAF
+224 GSTTKFSATEASQAF

-254 AIDGVLQLAA
+254 AVDGVLQLAA

-270 AKASDMVTDYL
+270 AAASDMVTDYL
-281 SAFGMEADQATYMA
+281 SAFGMEASQATYMA
-295 DMLAYAQAHS
+295 DMLAYAQSHS

-328 DIETTTSLLEA
+328 DIETTTAMLEA

-352 KVAAIMRDVTA
+352 KVSAIMRDITA

-478 YDYISGPAGTVVDM
+478 YNYISGPAGKVVDT
-492 ATGMFKGLTDILSP
+492 ATSMFKGMTDLISP
-506 ELDTAHQLLADA
+506 ARTEMEQYIDDINAALDTVDASLETAEKTMNVAAVDTSKLESYKKTLLDLNTVENKNEYQKYQLKR
-518 EDTADAVQAIYDK
+518 I
-531 VEKQKKSFESTKDSI
+531 
-546 EANAELAKKLAD
+546 
-558 NLYALADKADL
+558 
-569 SATDLATMGV
+569 
-579 YVDELNALIPDM
+579 VDELSDTIPELAAAYDEETGSISLTNQEIEKLLDNQKAQVMQASAQEALEKVYQAQFDATLALTQAQDGLTEAQKRWNERVDEALGPNHQVVESLQDYYDITGNTDDELEDLA
-591 NLSLDAQT
+591 LSIESLSAEVDRAQEAQDKANETAEEYEKTVDRVKESLIGETDAQ
-599 GALSKTR
+599 K
-606 EEVDKL
+606 EEK
-612 TIAYKEQAIQQA
+612 
-624 FSQHHTELTADY
+624 
-636 ADAIQV
+636 
-642 AAEAQRNFNMA
+642 N
-653 LSDPE
+653 
-658 AAAVWKDY
+658 AV
-666 KDKADEFHKAGE
+666 
-678 EWEDAYIHA
+678 ED
-687 GNAIWVANKA
+687 G
-697 NGDLLDGL
+697 
-705 LSSEEAMNSAEQA
+705 
-718 VDACDAAVKEW
+718 
-729 DQTMQDYTASMTTAT
+729 T
-744 DATTGLSGAQDTV
+744 DAKKGAITV
-757 TDSTEDLLTAT
+757 NQDLLTSE
-768 IEYEGQ
+768 IEYAGQ

-779 QEVSEYFKKLEE
+779 GEIAEKFQNLQEAYKSA
-791 TYDSVYESAMSSIL
+791 YESAQGSIM
-805 GQLDLY
+805 GQLSLY
-811 NEWSAGS
+811 SEWSVGA

-834 GMTSYSE
+834 GMTNYAA
-841 NLSALTKGVEDV
+841 NLDALTQGVTDV
-853 STGSIEVLDAGFVQY
+853 STNSVVALDTGFVQY
-868 LRNLG
+868 LRDLG

-894 IEDLNANWSEYYRV
+894 IQDLNDNWDKYYNV
-908 STIISDENAEAETG
+908 SVEIAEVNAEAETG
-922 YKAYAERLVSTAQQ
+922 FKEFAGDLISTAQQ
-936 AAQDATQATADGIDS
+936 TAQDATQATADGIDS

-985 AGYITGAESKQPEV
+985 AGYVTGAESKQPEV

-1017 DATTQIGSDNVA
+1017 DATTQIGSDNIV

-1067 DLLASLLGVLVAG
+1067 KLMASLLGVLVAG
-1080 TALAWA
+1080 TTLAWI
-1086 DGFAVSHAMN
+1086 DGVAVSNAMN

-1101 VDTAKTATKL
+1101 ADTAGTASKL
-1111 SDKYIQ
+1111 SDKYV
-1117 KIRDY
+1117 RRTREY
-1122 RGQSESAGRY
+1122 RGEAESAGRY

-1149 AAARQSAQA
+1149 AAAASSARA
-1158 ALSAFRAA
+1158 ALAAFRAT

-1172 SAAAKADALYVPEGW
+1172 SAAAKADALFVPEGW
-1187 AGGIEDGKEQVEEAA
+1187 AGGIEAGQEQVEKAA
-1202 ADTADATLDG
+1202 EETAEVTLDS
-1212 FKDVLLPD
+1212 FKDFLLPE
-1220 LDLGWAVDQIRQA
+1220 VDTSLVIDQLTQQPQI
-1233 SYTMDAELAQRATES
+1233 LAQTITES
-1248 TMETVAR
+1248 GTESVVRSMPVQSESASSEPDYEKVGEAVAR
-1255 SAPESQ
+1255 ALENT
-1261 ETGSSDFDYDR
+1261 E
-1272 LGEVVASAIDGMDV
+1272 V
-1286 RLDGKKVGKVMTS
+1286 RLDGKKVGKVMTG

>member
-1 MSDGKV
+1 MADGKV
-7 KIETSVDPQGI
+7 KIETSVDQKGI
-18 ETGLQDSEKKIQDF
+18 EVGLQESERKINDF
-32 GKTAQDQ
+32 GKNAQNE
-39 AQQVDKSLSSMGQN
+39 AKQVDKSLSSMGQN
-53 VGNDL
+53 VGTEL
-58 QTGMDHAQDVMEQG
+58 GTGMDHAQDVMEQG
-72 ADQITDAV
+72 ADQITNAV
-80 ADVDQSLEG
+80 EEVDQSLEE
-89 MGDGV
+89 MGEGV
-94 SQSPLAEDM
+94 SEAPIAENL
-103 QGVSESVDASAE
+103 QTVSESVDESANQ
-115 EIVDSIQDVE
+115 IVDSIQDIE
-125 EAADQVGEN
+125 EATDQVGVN
-134 ADTSGLSQSFRDA
+134 ADTSGLSESFREA
-147 ESEIDSSCTGIDAA
+147 ETEIDSSCTGIDAA
-161 VSKAT
+161 VSKAGQT
-166 QVIAGFVSA
+166 IATFVSA
-175 AAITAA
+175 AAIASA

-190 QVGSAFE
+190 EVGSAFE

-207 GATSA
+207 GATGA

-224 GSSSKFSATEASQAF
+224 GSTTKFSATEASQAF

-254 AIDGVLQLAA
+254 AVDGVLQLAA

-270 AKASDMVTDYL
+270 AAASDMVTDYL
-281 SAFGMEADQATYMA
+281 SAFGMEASQATYMA
-295 DMLAYAQAHS
+295 DMLAYAQSHS

-328 DIETTTSLLEA
+328 DIETTTAMLEA

-352 KVAAIMRDVTA
+352 KVSAIMRDITA

-478 YDYISGPAGTVVDM
+478 YEYISGPAGTVVDM
-492 ATGMFKGLTDILSP
+492 ATGMFKGLTDLISP
-506 ELDTAHQLLADA
+506 AKTEMQEYIDEINAAIDNLEKAMDTA
-518 EDTADAVQAIYDK
+518 EKTVDTATEDVSKLEYYKDTLIELNG
-531 VEKQKKSFESTKDSI
+531 VEEKNEFQKFQ
-546 EANAELAKKLAD
+546 LKKI
-558 NLYALADKADL
+558 
-569 SATDLATMGV
+569 
-579 YVDELNALIPDM
+579 VDELSGSIPELAEAYDEEKGSIKLANDEIKKLIENEEKQIMLQATQEAKEKVYTALANSMLETTTAQDGLTAAQEKWNARVDELLGPNHQLVETLQDYYDLTG
-591 NLSLDAQT
+591 NTDEELEDLSLSMEVLNDQVEKSSRTLGEAKEAKEKYEKAAEEVKKQILEETDAQ
-599 GALSKTR
+599 KD
-606 EEVDKL
+606 EK
-612 TIAYKEQAIQQA
+612 
-624 FSQHHTELTADY
+624 
-636 ADAIQV
+636 DAV
-642 AAEAQRNFNMA
+642 
-653 LSDPE
+653 
-658 AAAVWKDY
+658 
-666 KDKADEFHKAGE
+666 
-678 EWEDAYIHA
+678 ED
-687 GNAIWVANKA
+687 G
-697 NGDLLDGL
+697 
-705 LSSEEAMNSAEQA
+705 
-718 VDACDAAVKEW
+718 
-729 DQTMQDYTASMTTAT
+729 T
-744 DATTGLSGAQDTV
+744 DAKKGAITV
-757 TDSTEDLLTAT
+757 NEDLLTSE
-768 IEYEGQ
+768 IEYAGQ

-779 QEVSEYFKKLEE
+779 GEIAEKFQTLQEAYKSA
-791 TYDSVYESAMSSIL
+791 YESAQGSIM
-805 GQLDLY
+805 GQLSLY
-811 NEWSAGS
+811 SEWSAGA

-834 GMTSYSE
+834 GMTNYAA
-841 NLSALTKGVEDV
+841 NLDALTQGVTDV
-853 STGSIEVLDAGFVQY
+853 STNSVVALDTGFVQY
-868 LRNLG
+868 LRDLG

-888 AGNVQY
+888 AGNIQY
-894 IEDLNANWSEYYRV
+894 IKDLNDNWNKYYNVASE
-908 STIISDENAEAETG
+908 IAQENAEAETG
-922 YKAYAERLVSTAQQ
+922 FKEFATDIVNTAQQ
-936 AAQDATQATADGIDS
+936 AGS
-951 KRPQVDESL
+951 ESV
-960 QSIAYDFM
+960 
-968 EKLTIPD
+968 
-975 ETTKIGSDNI
+975 
-985 AGYITGAESKQPEV
+985 AGYITGVESKKSEV
-999 STTAISLAGATE
+999 STTAIALAGATE

-1067 DLLASLLGVLVAG
+1067 KLMALLLGVLVAG
-1080 TALAWA
+1080 TTLAWI
-1086 DGFAVSHAMN
+1086 DGVAVSNAMN

-1101 VDTAKTATKL
+1101 ADTAGTASKL
-1111 SDKYIQ
+1111 SDKYV
-1117 KIRDY
+1117 RRTREY
-1122 RGQSESAGRY
+1122 RGEAESAGRY

-1149 AAARQSAQA
+1149 AAAASSARA
-1158 ALSAFRAA
+1158 ALAAFRAT

-1187 AGGIEDGKEQVEEAA
+1187 AGGIEEGKEQVEEAA

-1261 ETGSSDFDYDR
+1261 EKGSSDFDYDR

>member
-103 QGVSESVDASAE
+103 QDVSESFDASAE

-207 GATSA
+207 GATGA

-224 GSSSKFSATEASQAF
+224 GSTSRFSATEVSQAF
-239 KYMALAGWDTNKSIS
+239 KYMSLAGWDVSQSIS
-254 AIDGVLQLAA
+254 AVDGVIQLAA

-270 AKASDMVTDYL
+270 AAASDMVTDYL

-305 NTTAEQLGEAYKNCA
+305 NTTAEMLGEAYKNCA
-320 ANMNASGQ
+320 ANLNASGQ
-328 DIETTTSLLEA
+328 DIETTTALLEGM
-339 LANQGSKSSEAGT
+339 ANQGKKGSEAGT
-352 KVAAIMRDVTA
+352 QLAAIMRDLTA
-363 KMDEGKIAIGDTT
+363 KMDEGAIQIGETS
-376 VAVMDANGNF
+376 VAVMDAQGNF
-386 RDMTDII
+386 RDLTDII
-393 KDVDTATQGM
+393 TDVDAATEGM
-403 GDAEKAAAL
+403 GDAQKAAAL

-417 SDSISGLNMILNEG
+417 SDSITGLNLILNEG
-431 IDKVAGYEEELRN
+431 IDKIAGYEEELRN
-444 SSGAASDMADTMQ
+444 SSGAAANMADTMQ

-492 ATGMFKGLTDILSP
+492 ATGMFKGLTDLISPAKSEMEQYIDDINIALDTVDASLKTAEKTMDAATVETNKLETYKKTLLDLTGVENKNEYQKYQLKRIVAELSDTIP
-506 ELDTAHQLLADA
+506 ELAAAYDEETGSISLTNQEIEKLLDNQKAQVMQASAQEALEKVYQAQFDATLALTQAQDGLTEAQKRWNERVDEALGPNHQVVESLQDYYDITGNTDDELEDLALSIESLSAEVDRAQEAQDKANETAEEYEKTVDRVKESLIGETDA
-518 EDTADAVQAIYDK
+518 QKEEKDAVEDD
-531 VEKQKKSFESTKDSI
+531 TD
-546 EANAELAKKLAD
+546 AKK
-558 NLYALADKADL
+558 
-569 SATDLATMGV
+569 
-579 YVDELNALIPDM
+579 
-591 NLSLDAQT
+591 
-599 GALSKTR
+599 GA
-606 EEVDKL
+606 
-612 TIAYKEQAIQQA
+612 I
-624 FSQHHTELTADY
+624 
-636 ADAIQV
+636 
-642 AAEAQRNFNMA
+642 
-653 LSDPE
+653 
-658 AAAVWKDY
+658 
-666 KDKADEFHKAGE
+666 
-678 EWEDAYIHA
+678 
-687 GNAIWVANKA
+687 
-697 NGDLLDGL
+697 
-705 LSSEEAMNSAEQA
+705 
-718 VDACDAAVKEW
+718 
-729 DQTMQDYTASMTTAT
+729 
-744 DATTGLSGAQDTV
+744 TV
-757 TDSTEDLLTAT
+757 NQDLLTSE
-768 IEYEGQ
+768 IEYAGQ

-779 QEVSEYFKKLEE
+779 GEIAEKFQTLQEAYKSA
-791 TYDSVYESAMSSIL
+791 YESAQSSII
-805 GQLDLY
+805 GQLSLY
-811 NEWSAGS
+811 NEWSAGA
-818 EITAAKA
+818 EITASQA
-825 LENFASCVN
+825 LENFASCVS
-834 GMTSYSE
+834 GMTNYAA
-841 NLSALTKGVEDV
+841 NLDALTQGVTDV
-853 STGSIEVLDAGFVQY
+853 SNNSIVALDEGFVQY

-873 PQSASLVAAIAQEIN
+873 PQSASLVATIAQEIN

-894 IEDLNANWSEYYRV
+894 IKDLNDNWDKYYNV
-908 STIISDENAEAETG
+908 SVEIADENAEAETG

-968 EKLTIPD
+968 DKLTIPD

-1149 AAARQSAQA
+1149 AAAASSARA
-1158 ALSAFRAA
+1158 ALAAFRAT

-1172 SAAAKADALYVPEGW
+1172 SAAAKADALFVPEGW
-1187 AGGIEDGKEQVEEAA
+1187 AGGIEEGKEQVEEAA

>member
-103 QGVSESVDASAE
+103 QDVSESFDASAE

-190 QVGSAFE
+190 EVGSAFE

-207 GATSA
+207 GATGA

-224 GSSSKFSATEASQAF
+224 GSTTKFSATEASQAF

-254 AIDGVLQLAA
+254 AVDGVLQLAA

-270 AKASDMVTDYL
+270 AAASDMVTDYL
-281 SAFGMEADQATYMA
+281 SAFGMEASQATYMA
-295 DMLAYAQAHS
+295 DMLAYAQSHS

-328 DIETTTSLLEA
+328 DIETTTAMLEA

-352 KVAAIMRDVTA
+352 KVSAIMRDITA

-478 YDYISGPAGTVVDM
+478 YEYISGPAGTVVDM
-492 ATGMFKGLTDILSP
+492 ATGMFKGLTDLISP
-506 ELDTAHQLLADA
+506 AKTEMQEYIDEINAAIDNLEKAMDTA
-518 EDTADAVQAIYDK
+518 EKTVDTATEDVSKLEYYKDTLIELNG
-531 VEKQKKSFESTKDSI
+531 VEEKNEFQKFQ
-546 EANAELAKKLAD
+546 LKKI
-558 NLYALADKADL
+558 
-569 SATDLATMGV
+569 
-579 YVDELNALIPDM
+579 VDELSGSIPELAEAYDEEKGSIKLANDEIKKLIENEEKQIMLQATQEAKEKVYTALANSMLETTTAQDGLTAAQEKWNARVDELLGPNHQLVETLQDYYDLTG
-591 NLSLDAQT
+591 NTDEELEDLSLSMEVLNDQVEKSSRTLGEAKEAKEKYEKAAEEVKKQILEETDAQ
-599 GALSKTR
+599 KD
-606 EEVDKL
+606 EK
-612 TIAYKEQAIQQA
+612 
-624 FSQHHTELTADY
+624 
-636 ADAIQV
+636 DAV
-642 AAEAQRNFNMA
+642 
-653 LSDPE
+653 
-658 AAAVWKDY
+658 
-666 KDKADEFHKAGE
+666 
-678 EWEDAYIHA
+678 ED
-687 GNAIWVANKA
+687 G
-697 NGDLLDGL
+697 
-705 LSSEEAMNSAEQA
+705 
-718 VDACDAAVKEW
+718 
-729 DQTMQDYTASMTTAT
+729 T
-744 DATTGLSGAQDTV
+744 DAKKGAITV
-757 TDSTEDLLTAT
+757 NEDLLTSE
-768 IEYEGQ
+768 IEYAGQ

-779 QEVSEYFKKLEE
+779 GEIAEKFQTLQEAYKSA
-791 TYDSVYESAMSSIL
+791 YESAQGSIM
-805 GQLDLY
+805 GQLSLY
-811 NEWSAGS
+811 SEWSAGA

-834 GMTSYSE
+834 GMTNYAA
-841 NLSALTKGVEDV
+841 NLDALTQGVTDV
-853 STGSIEVLDAGFVQY
+853 STNSIVALDTGFVQY
-868 LRNLG
+868 LRDLG

-894 IEDLNANWSEYYRV
+894 IQDLNDNWDKYYNV
-908 STIISDENAEAETG
+908 SVEIADENAEAETG
-922 YKAYAERLVSTAQQ
+922 YKQFAEDLVSTAQQ
-936 AAQDATQATADGIDS
+936 TAQNTTQATADGISSVQD
-951 KRPQVDESL
+951 RIHEST
-960 QSIAYDFM
+960 SIVMKDFTDT
-968 EKLTIPD
+968 LTIPD
-975 ETTKIGSDNI
+975 ETSKIGSDNI
-985 AGYITGAESKQPEV
+985 AGYITGAESKQQEV
-999 STTAISLAGATE
+999 SNTAIALATTTE

-1017 DATTQIGSDNVA
+1017 AQTTQIGSDNVA
-1029 GYITGAEA
+1029 GYITGAESQKDAA
-1037 QKENAENTAV
+1037 QDTAV
-1047 DISNATDDG
+1047 GISEATDEG
-1056 LGSADTAKTAG
+1056 LGSADTAATAG
-1067 DLLASLLGVLVAG
+1067 NLLASLLGVLVAG
-1080 TALAWA
+1080 TTLAWI
-1086 DGFAVSHAMN
+1086 DGVAVSNAMN

-1101 VDTAKTATKL
+1101 ADTAGTASKL
-1111 SDKYIQ
+1111 SDKYV
-1117 KIRDY
+1117 RRTREY
-1122 RGQSESAGRY
+1122 RGEAESAGRY

-1149 AAARQSAQA
+1149 AAAASSARA
-1158 ALSAFRAA
+1158 ALAAFRAT

-1187 AGGIEDGKEQVEEAA
+1187 AGGIEEGQEKVEKAA

-1299 RINAGLQEYAQMNQ
+1299 RINAGLQEYAEMNQ

>member
-1 MSDGKV
+1 VVVADGKI
-7 KIETSVDPQGI
+7 KIETSVDQKGI
-18 ETGLQDSEKKIQDF
+18 KTGLQESEKTVANF
-32 GKTAQDQ
+32 GKSTQ
-39 AQQVDKSLSSMGQN
+39 
-53 VGNDL
+53 
-58 QTGMDHAQDVMEQG
+58 
-72 ADQITDAV
+72 
-80 ADVDQSLEG
+80 
-89 MGDGV
+89 
-94 SQSPLAEDM
+94 
-103 QGVSESVDASAE
+103 
-115 EIVDSIQDVE
+115 
-125 EAADQVGEN
+125 EN
-134 ADTSGLSQSFRDA
+134 FK
-147 ESEIDSSCTGIDAA
+147 GIDAA
-161 VSKAT
+161 VSKAGQT
-166 QVIAGFVSA
+166 IAGFVSA

-181 VKQATQYVV
+181 VKQATQYVIE
-190 QVGSAFE
+190 VGSAFE

-212 ELEKMSAKAKQL
+212 ELEKMSDKAKQL
-224 GSSSKFSATEASQAF
+224 GSSTKFSATEASQAF

-254 AIDGVLQLAA
+254 AIDGVMQLAA

-339 LANQGSKSSEAGT
+339 LANQGAKGSEAGT

-363 KMDEGKIAIGDTT
+363 KMDDGKIAIGDTT

-431 IDKVAGYEEELRN
+431 IDKIAGYEEELRN

-478 YDYISGPAGTVVDM
+478 YNYISGPAGKVVDT
-492 ATGMFKGLTDILSP
+492 ATGIFKGLTDVLTP

-518 EDTADAVQAIYDK
+518 ENTSLAIQAIYDK
-531 VEKQKKSFESTKDSI
+531 METQQKSFKSNRDSI
-546 EANAELAKKLAD
+546 EANAEVAKRLAN
-558 NLYALADKADL
+558 NLFDLADKADL
-569 SATDLATMGV
+569 SATDLRTMGV
-579 YVDELNALIPDM
+579 YVDELNSLIPDM
-591 NLSLDAQT
+591 NLSLNEQT
-599 GALSKTR
+599 GELSMTR

-612 TIAYKEQAIQQA
+612 TESYKEQAIQQA
-624 FSQHHTELTADY
+624 FMEHYSELAGDY
-636 ADAIQV
+636 TSALKT
-642 AAEAQRNFNMA
+642 AAEAKRNFDMA
-653 LSDPE
+653 LADPE
-658 AAAVWKDY
+658 ANAVWEQY
-666 KDKADEFHKAGE
+666 KKQAEEFHTAGE

-687 GNAIWVANKA
+687 GNAIWAANQA

-718 VDACDAAVKEW
+718 VTDCDGAMQEW
-729 DQTMQDYTASMTTAT
+729 NDTMQDYKESMTTAT
-744 DATTGLSGAQDTV
+744 DATNDLSEAQNNT
-757 TDSTEDLLTAT
+757 TTSTEELLTAT

-779 QEVSEYFKKLEE
+779 QEVSEYFKTLEE
-791 TYDSVYESAMSSIL
+791 TYDSVYESAMSSIM

-825 LENFASCVN
+825 LENFTSCVN

-868 LRNLG
+868 LRDLG

-936 AAQDATQATADGIDS
+936 TAQDATQATADGIDS
-951 KRPQVDESL
+951 KRPQVNESL

-968 EKLTIPD
+968 DKLTMPE
-975 ETTKIGSDNI
+975 ETNKIGSDNI
-985 AGYITGAESKQPEV
+985 AGYIEGAESKEQEV
-999 STTAISLAGATE
+999 STTAIALAGATE

-1017 DATTQIGSDNVA
+1017 DATTQIGFDNIA

-1056 LGSADTAKTAG
+1056 LGSADTAATAG
-1067 DLLASLLGVLVAG
+1067 NLLASLLDVFVVG

-1101 VDTAKTATKL
+1101 VDTAKTATDL

-1117 KIRDY
+1117 KLRDY
-1122 RGQSESAGRY
+1122 RGQSESAGGY
-1132 LAEGFAAG
+1132 IVEGFAAG
-1140 IYAGQGSVA
+1140 INAGRHKVVSA
-1149 AAARQSAQA
+1149 AADSARA
-1158 ALSAFRAA
+1158 ALATFRAV

-1172 SAAAKADALYVPEGW
+1172 SAAAKADALFVPEGW
-1187 AGGIEDGKEQVEEAA
+1187 AGGIEAGQEQVEQAA
-1202 ADTADATLDG
+1202 EETAEVTLDS
-1212 FKDVLLPD
+1212 FKDLLLPE
-1220 LDLGWAVDQIRQA
+1220 VDTSLVIDQLTQQPQI
-1233 SYTMDAELAQRATES
+1233 LAQTITES
-1248 TMETVAR
+1248 GTESVVRSIPEQSETASSEPDYEKVGEAVAR
-1255 SAPESQ
+1255 ALENT
-1261 ETGSSDFDYDR
+1261 E
-1272 LGEVVASAIDGMDV
+1272 V
-1286 RLDGKKVGKVMTS
+1286 RLDGKRVGKVMTN

>member
-1 MSDGKV
+1 MADGKI
-7 KIETSVDPQGI
+7 KIETSVDQKGI
-18 ETGLQDSEKKIQDF
+18 ETGLQESEKKIQDF
-32 GKTAQDQ
+32 GKAAQTE

-53 VGNDL
+53 VGSDL

-207 GATSA
+207 GATGA

-224 GSSSKFSATEASQAF
+224 GSTSRFSATEVSQAF
-239 KYMALAGWDTNKSIS
+239 KYMSLAGWDVSQSIS
-254 AIDGVLQLAA
+254 AVDGVIQLAA

-270 AKASDMVTDYL
+270 AAASDMVTDYL
-281 SAFGMEADQATYMA
+281 SAFGMEASQATYMA
-295 DMLAYAQAHS
+295 DMLAYAQSHS

-328 DIETTTSLLEA
+328 DIETTTARLEA

-352 KVAAIMRDVTA
+352 KVSAIMRDITA

-431 IDKVAGYEEELRN
+431 VDKITGYEEELRN
-444 SSGAASDMADTMQ
+444 SSGAAADMADTMQ

-492 ATGMFKGLTDILSP
+492 ATGMFKGLTDLISPAKSEMEQYIDDINIALDTVDASLKTAEKTMDAATVDTNKLETYKKTLLDLTGVENKNEYQKYQLKRIVAELSDTIP
-506 ELDTAHQLLADA
+506 ELAAAYDEETGSISLTNQEIEKLLDNQKAQVMQASAQEALEKVYQAQFDATLALTQAQDGLTEAQKRWNERVDEALGPNHQVVESLQDYYDITGNTDDELEDLALSIESLSAEVDRAQEAQDKANETAEEYEKTVDRVKESLIGETDA
-518 EDTADAVQAIYDK
+518 QKDEKDAVEDG
-531 VEKQKKSFESTKDSI
+531 TD
-546 EANAELAKKLAD
+546 AKK
-558 NLYALADKADL
+558 
-569 SATDLATMGV
+569 
-579 YVDELNALIPDM
+579 
-591 NLSLDAQT
+591 
-599 GALSKTR
+599 GA
-606 EEVDKL
+606 
-612 TIAYKEQAIQQA
+612 I
-624 FSQHHTELTADY
+624 TAN
-636 ADAIQV
+636 Q
-642 AAEAQRNFNMA
+642 
-653 LSDPE
+653 
-658 AAAVWKDY
+658 
-666 KDKADEFHKAGE
+666 
-678 EWEDAYIHA
+678 
-687 GNAIWVANKA
+687 
-697 NGDLLDGL
+697 
-705 LSSEEAMNSAEQA
+705 
-718 VDACDAAVKEW
+718 
-729 DQTMQDYTASMTTAT
+729 
-744 DATTGLSGAQDTV
+744 
-757 TDSTEDLLTAT
+757 DLLTSE
-768 IEYEGQ
+768 IEYAGQ

-779 QEVSEYFKKLEE
+779 GEIAEKFQTLQEAYKSA
-791 TYDSVYESAMSSIL
+791 YESAQGSIM
-805 GQLDLY
+805 GQLSLY
-811 NEWSAGS
+811 SEWSAGA

-834 GMTSYSE
+834 GMTNYAA
-841 NLSALTKGVEDV
+841 NLDALTQGVTDV
-853 STGSIEVLDAGFVQY
+853 STNSVVALDTGFVQY
-868 LRNLG
+868 LRDLG

-894 IEDLNANWSEYYRV
+894 IQDLNDNWDKYYNV
-908 STIISDENAEAETG
+908 SVEIAEENAEAETG
-922 YKAYAERLVSTAQQ
+922 FKEFAGDLVSTAQQ
-936 AAQDATQATADGIDS
+936 TAQDATQATADGIDS

-1017 DATTQIGSDNVA
+1017 DATTQIGSGNIV

-1037 QKENAENTAV
+1037 QKENAENAAV

-1067 DLLASLLGVLVAG
+1067 KLMASLLGVLVAG
-1080 TALAWA
+1080 TTLAWI
-1086 DGFAVSHAMN
+1086 DGVAVSNAMN

-1101 VDTAKTATKL
+1101 ADTAGTASKL
-1111 SDKYIQ
+1111 SDKYV
-1117 KIRDY
+1117 RRTREY
-1122 RGQSESAGRY
+1122 RGEAESAGRY
-1132 LAEGFAAG
+1132 LSEGFAAG

-1149 AAARQSAQA
+1149 AAAASSARA
-1158 ALSAFRAA
+1158 ALAEFRAT

-1172 SAAAKADALYVPEGW
+1172 SAAAKADALFVPEGW
-1187 AGGIEDGKEQVEEAA
+1187 AGGIEAGQEQVEKAA
-1202 ADTADATLDG
+1202 EETAEVTLDS
-1212 FKDVLLPD
+1212 FKDFLLPE
-1220 LDLGWAVDQIRQA
+1220 VDTSLVIDQLTQQPQI
-1233 SYTMDAELAQRATES
+1233 LAQTITES
-1248 TMETVAR
+1248 GTESVVRSMPVQSESASSEPDYEKVGEAVAR
-1255 SAPESQ
+1255 ALENT
-1261 ETGSSDFDYDR
+1261 E
-1272 LGEVVASAIDGMDV
+1272 V
-1286 RLDGKKVGKVMTS
+1286 RLDGKKVGKVMTG

>member
-1 MSDGKV
+1 MADGKV
-7 KIETSVDPQGI
+7 KIETSVDQKGI
-18 ETGLQDSEKKIQDF
+18 EVGLQESERKINDF
-32 GKTAQDQ
+32 GKNAQNEAKQ
-39 AQQVDKSLSSMGQN
+39 LDKSLSSMGQN
-53 VGNDL
+53 VGTEL
-58 QTGMDHAQDVMEQG
+58 GTGMDHAQDVMEQG
-72 ADQITDAV
+72 ADQITNAV
-80 ADVDQSLEG
+80 EEVDQSLEE
-89 MGDGV
+89 MGEGV
-94 SQSPLAEDM
+94 SEAPIAENL
-103 QGVSESVDASAE
+103 QTVSESVDESANQ
-115 EIVDSIQDVE
+115 IVDSIQDIE
-125 EAADQVGEN
+125 EATDQVGVN
-134 ADTSGLSQSFRDA
+134 ADTSGLSESFREA
-147 ESEIDSSCTGIDAA
+147 ETEIDSSCTGIDAA

-224 GSSSKFSATEASQAF
+224 GSTSRFSATEVSQAF
-239 KYMALAGWDTNKSIS
+239 KYMSLAGWDVSQSIS
-254 AIDGVLQLAA
+254 AVDGVIQLAA

-270 AKASDMVTDYL
+270 AAASDMVTDYL

-305 NTTAEQLGEAYKNCA
+305 NTTAEMLGEAYKNCA
-320 ANMNASGQ
+320 ANLNASGQ
-328 DIETTTSLLEA
+328 DIETTTALLEGM
-339 LANQGSKSSEAGT
+339 ANQGKKGSEAGT
-352 KVAAIMRDVTA
+352 QLAAIMRDLTA
-363 KMDEGKIAIGDTT
+363 KMDEGAIQIGETS
-376 VAVMDANGNF
+376 VAVMDVQGNF
-386 RDMTDII
+386 RDLTDII
-393 KDVDTATQGM
+393 TDVDAATEGM
-403 GDAEKAAAL
+403 GDAQKAAAL

-417 SDSISGLNMILNEG
+417 SDSITGLNLILNEG
-431 IDKVAGYEEELRN
+431 IDKIAGYEEELRN

-478 YDYISGPAGTVVDM
+478 YNYISGPAGTVVDM
-492 ATGMFKGLTDILSP
+492 ATGMFKGLTDLISP
-506 ELDTAHQLLADA
+506 AKTEMQEYIDEINAAIDNLEKAMDTA
-518 EDTADAVQAIYDK
+518 EKTVDTATEDVSKLEYYKDTLIELNS
-531 VEKQKKSFESTKDSI
+531 VEEKNEFQKFQ
-546 EANAELAKKLAD
+546 LKKI
-558 NLYALADKADL
+558 
-569 SATDLATMGV
+569 
-579 YVDELNALIPDM
+579 VDELSGSIPELAEAYDEEKGSIKLANDEIKKLIENEEKQIMLQATQEAKEKVYTALANSMLETTTAQDGLTAAQEKWNARVDELLGPNHQLVETLQDYYDLTG
-591 NLSLDAQT
+591 NTDEELEDLSLSMEVLNDQVEKSSRTLGEAKEAKEKYEKAAEEVKKQILEETDAQ
-599 GALSKTR
+599 K
-606 EEVDKL
+606 
-612 TIAYKEQAIQQA
+612 
-624 FSQHHTELTADY
+624 
-636 ADAIQV
+636 DAV
-642 AAEAQRNFNMA
+642 
-653 LSDPE
+653 
-658 AAAVWKDY
+658 
-666 KDKADEFHKAGE
+666 
-678 EWEDAYIHA
+678 ED
-687 GNAIWVANKA
+687 G
-697 NGDLLDGL
+697 
-705 LSSEEAMNSAEQA
+705 
-718 VDACDAAVKEW
+718 
-729 DQTMQDYTASMTTAT
+729 T
-744 DATTGLSGAQDTV
+744 DAKKGAITV
-757 TDSTEDLLTAT
+757 NEDLLTSE
-768 IEYEGQ
+768 IEYAGQ

-791 TYDSVYESAMSSIL
+791 TYDSVYESAMSSIM

-811 NEWSAGS
+811 NEWSSGS

-853 STGSIEVLDAGFVQY
+853 STGSIEALDAGFVQY
-868 LRNLG
+868 LRDLG

-894 IEDLNANWSEYYRV
+894 IEDLNANWRQYYNV
-908 STIISDENAEAETG
+908 STIIADENAEAETG
-922 YKAYAERLVSTAQQ
+922 YNQFAENLISTAQQ
-936 AAQDATQATADGIDS
+936 TAQDATQATAYGIDS

-960 QSIAYDFM
+960 QSIAYDFVD
-968 EKLTIPD
+968 KLTIPD

-1149 AAARQSAQA
+1149 AAAASSARA
-1158 ALSAFRAA
+1158 ALAAFRAT

-1187 AGGIEDGKEQVEEAA
+1187 AGGIEEGKEQVEEAA
-1202 ADTADATLDG
+1202 VDTADATLDG

>member
-1 MSDGKV
+1 MADGKV
-7 KIETSVDPQGI
+7 KIETSVDQKGI
-18 ETGLQDSEKKIQDF
+18 ETGLQEAEKKIQDF
-32 GKTAQDQ
+32 GKAAQTE

-80 ADVDQSLEG
+80 ADVDQSLDG

-94 SQSPLAEDM
+94 SKAPLTEEM
-103 QGVSESVDASAE
+103 QRASESVSESAEKIAKSAE
-115 EIVDSIQDVE
+115 EADKSTE
-125 EAADQVGEN
+125 EFGKNTDM
-134 ADTSGLSQSFRDA
+134 SGMRKSFREA
-147 ESEIDSSCTGIDAA
+147 EREVGSSCTGIDVA

-166 QVIAGFVSA
+166 QIIAGFVSA

-181 VKQATQYVV
+181 AKQATQYVIE
-190 QVGSAFE
+190 VGSAFE

-224 GSSSKFSATEASQAF
+224 GSTSRFSATEVSQAF
-239 KYMALAGWDTNKSIS
+239 KYMSLAGWDVSQSIS
-254 AIDGVLQLAA
+254 AVDGVIQLAA

-270 AKASDMVTDYL
+270 AAASDMVTDYL
-281 SAFGMEADQATYMA
+281 SAFGMEASQATYMA
-295 DMLAYAQAHS
+295 DMLAYAQSHS

-352 KVAAIMRDVTA
+352 KVSAIMRDVTA

-393 KDVDTATQGM
+393 KDVDDATKNM

-478 YDYISGPAGTVVDM
+478 YNYISGPAGTVVDM
-492 ATGMFKGLTDILSP
+492 ATGMFKGLTDLISP
-506 ELDTAHQLLADA
+506 AKTEMQEYIDEINAAIDNLEKAMDTA
-518 EDTADAVQAIYDK
+518 EKTVDTATEDVSKLEYYKDTLIELNG
-531 VEKQKKSFESTKDSI
+531 VEEKNEFQKFQ
-546 EANAELAKKLAD
+546 LKKI
-558 NLYALADKADL
+558 
-569 SATDLATMGV
+569 
-579 YVDELNALIPDM
+579 VDELSGSIPELAEAYDEEKGSIKLANDEIKKLIENEEKQIMLQATQEAKEKVYTALANSMLETTTAQDGLTAAQEKWNARVDELLGPNHQLVETLQDYYDLTG
-591 NLSLDAQT
+591 NTDEELEDLSLSMEVLNDQVEKSSRTLGEAKEAKEKYEKAAEEVKKQILEETDAQ
-599 GALSKTR
+599 KD
-606 EEVDKL
+606 EK
-612 TIAYKEQAIQQA
+612 
-624 FSQHHTELTADY
+624 
-636 ADAIQV
+636 
-642 AAEAQRNFNMA
+642 
-653 LSDPE
+653 
-658 AAAVWKDY
+658 AAV
-666 KDKADEFHKAGE
+666 
-678 EWEDAYIHA
+678 ED
-687 GNAIWVANKA
+687 G
-697 NGDLLDGL
+697 
-705 LSSEEAMNSAEQA
+705 
-718 VDACDAAVKEW
+718 
-729 DQTMQDYTASMTTAT
+729 T
-744 DATTGLSGAQDTV
+744 DAKKGAITV
-757 TDSTEDLLTAT
+757 NQDLLTSE
-768 IEYEGQ
+768 IEYAGQ

-779 QEVSEYFKKLEE
+779 GEIAEKFQTLQEAYKSA
-791 TYDSVYESAMSSIL
+791 YESAQGSIM
-805 GQLDLY
+805 GQLSLY
-811 NEWSAGS
+811 SEWSAGA

-834 GMTSYSE
+834 GMTNYAA
-841 NLSALTKGVEDV
+841 NLDALTQGVTDV
-853 STGSIEVLDAGFVQY
+853 STNSVVALDTGFVQY
-868 LRNLG
+868 LRDLG

-894 IEDLNANWSEYYRV
+894 IQDLNDNWDKYYNV
-908 STIISDENAEAETG
+908 SVEIAEENAEAETG
-922 YKAYAERLVSTAQQ
+922 FKEFAGDLISTAQQ
-936 AAQDATQATADGIDS
+936 TAQDATQATADGIDS

-1017 DATTQIGSDNVA
+1017 DATTQIGSGNIV

-1067 DLLASLLGVLVAG
+1067 KLMASLLGVLVAG
-1080 TALAWA
+1080 TTLAWI
-1086 DGFAVSHAMN
+1086 DGVAVSNAMN

-1101 VDTAKTATKL
+1101 ADTAGTASKL
-1111 SDKYIQ
+1111 SDKYV
-1117 KIRDY
+1117 RRTREY
-1122 RGQSESAGRY
+1122 RGEAESAGRY

-1149 AAARQSAQA
+1149 AAAASSARA
-1158 ALSAFRAA
+1158 ALAAFRAT

-1172 SAAAKADALYVPEGW
+1172 SAAAKADALFVPEGW
-1187 AGGIEDGKEQVEEAA
+1187 AGGIEDGQEKVEKAA
-1202 ADTADATLDG
+1202 ADTADVTLDS
-1212 FKDVLLPD
+1212 FKDLLLPE
-1220 LDLGWAVDQIRQA
+1220 VDTSLVIDQLTQQPQI
-1233 SYTMDAELAQRATES
+1233 LAQTITES
-1248 TMETVAR
+1248 GTESVVRSIPEQSESASSEPDYEKVGEAVAR
-1255 SAPESQ
+1255 ALENT
-1261 ETGSSDFDYDR
+1261 E
-1272 LGEVVASAIDGMDV
+1272 V

>member
-94 SQSPLAEDM
+94 SQSPIAEDM

-224 GSSSKFSATEASQAF
+224 GSTSRFSATEVSQAF
-239 KYMALAGWDTNKSIS
+239 KYMSLAGWDVSQSIS
-254 AIDGVLQLAA
+254 AVDGVIQLAA

-270 AKASDMVTDYL
+270 AAASDMVTDYL

-305 NTTAEQLGEAYKNCA
+305 NTTAEMLGEAYKNCA
-320 ANMNASGQ
+320 ANLNASGQ
-328 DIETTTSLLEA
+328 DIETTTALLEGM
-339 LANQGSKSSEAGT
+339 ANQGKKGSEAGT
-352 KVAAIMRDVTA
+352 QLAAIMRDLTA
-363 KMDEGKIAIGDTT
+363 KMDEGAIQIGETS
-376 VAVMDANGNF
+376 VAVMDAQGNF
-386 RDMTDII
+386 RDLTDII
-393 KDVDTATQGM
+393 TDVDAATEGM
-403 GDAEKAAAL
+403 GDAQKAAAL

-417 SDSISGLNMILNEG
+417 SDSITGLNLILNEG
-431 IDKVAGYEEELRN
+431 IDKIAGYEEELRN

-492 ATGMFKGLTDILSP
+492 ATGMFKGLTDLISPAKSEMEQYIDDINIALDTVDASLKTAEKTMDAATVDTNKLETYKKTLLDLTGVENKNEYQKYQLKRIVAELSDTIP
-506 ELDTAHQLLADA
+506 ELAAAYDEETGSISLTNQEIEKLLDNQKAQVMQASAQEALEKVYQAQFDATLALTQAQDGLTEAQKRWNERVDEALGPNHQVVESLQDYYDITGNTDDELEDLALSIESLSAEVDRAQEAQDKANETAEEYEKTVDRVKESLIGETDA
-518 EDTADAVQAIYDK
+518 QKEEKDAVEDD
-531 VEKQKKSFESTKDSI
+531 TD
-546 EANAELAKKLAD
+546 AKK
-558 NLYALADKADL
+558 
-569 SATDLATMGV
+569 
-579 YVDELNALIPDM
+579 
-591 NLSLDAQT
+591 
-599 GALSKTR
+599 GA
-606 EEVDKL
+606 
-612 TIAYKEQAIQQA
+612 I
-624 FSQHHTELTADY
+624 
-636 ADAIQV
+636 
-642 AAEAQRNFNMA
+642 
-653 LSDPE
+653 
-658 AAAVWKDY
+658 
-666 KDKADEFHKAGE
+666 
-678 EWEDAYIHA
+678 
-687 GNAIWVANKA
+687 
-697 NGDLLDGL
+697 
-705 LSSEEAMNSAEQA
+705 
-718 VDACDAAVKEW
+718 
-729 DQTMQDYTASMTTAT
+729 
-744 DATTGLSGAQDTV
+744 TV
-757 TDSTEDLLTAT
+757 NQDLLTSE
-768 IEYEGQ
+768 IEYAGQ

-779 QEVSEYFKKLEE
+779 GEIAEKFQTLQEAYKSA
-791 TYDSVYESAMSSIL
+791 YESAQSSII
-805 GQLDLY
+805 GQLSLY
-811 NEWSAGS
+811 NEWSAGT
-818 EITAAKA
+818 EITASQA
-825 LENFASCVN
+825 LENFASCVS
-834 GMTSYSE
+834 GMTNYAA
-841 NLSALTKGVEDV
+841 NLDALTQGVTDV
-853 STGSIEVLDAGFVQY
+853 SNNSIVALDEGFVQY

-873 PQSASLVAAIAQEIN
+873 PQSASLVATIAQEIN

-894 IEDLNANWSEYYRV
+894 IKDLNDNWDKYYNV
-908 STIISDENAEAETG
+908 SVEIADENAEAETG

-968 EKLTIPD
+968 DKLTIPD

-1017 DATTQIGSDNVA
+1017 AQTTQIGSDNVA
-1029 GYITGAEA
+1029 GYITGAESQKDAA
-1037 QKENAENTAV
+1037 QDTAV
-1047 DISNATDDG
+1047 GISEATDEG
-1056 LGSADTAKTAG
+1056 LGSADTAATAG
-1067 DLLASLLGVLVAG
+1067 NLLASLLGVLVAG
-1080 TALAWA
+1080 TTLAWV
-1086 DGFAVSHAMN
+1086 DGVAVSTAMN

-1101 VDTAKTATKL
+1101 ANTAGTANDL
-1111 SDKYIQ
+1111 ASKYTNELNNH
-1117 KIRDY
+1117 
-1122 RGQSESAGRY
+1122 RGNAESSGRY
-1132 LAEGFAAG
+1132 LVEGFAAG
-1140 IYAGQGSVA
+1140 IDAGKSRVVSA
-1149 AAARQSAQA
+1149 AADSARA
-1158 ALSAFRAA
+1158 ALAAFRAV

-1172 SAAAKADALYVPEGW
+1172 SAAAKADALFVPEGW
-1187 AGGIEDGKEQVEEAA
+1187 AGGIEEGKEQVEEAA

>member
-1 MSDGKV
+1 MADGKV
-7 KIETSVDPQGI
+7 KIETSVDQKGI
-18 ETGLQDSEKKIQDF
+18 ETGLQEAEKKIQDF
-32 GKTAQDQ
+32 GKAAQTE

-53 VGNDL
+53 VGSDL

-94 SQSPLAEDM
+94 SQSPLAEDI

-147 ESEIDSSCTGIDAA
+147 ENEIDSSCTGIDAA

-224 GSSSKFSATEASQAF
+224 GSTSRFSATEVSQAF
-239 KYMALAGWDTNKSIS
+239 KYMSLAGWDVSQSIS
-254 AIDGVLQLAA
+254 AVDGVIQLAA

-270 AKASDMVTDYL
+270 AAASDMVTDYL

-305 NTTAEQLGEAYKNCA
+305 NTTAEMLGEAYKNCA
-320 ANMNASGQ
+320 ANLNASGQ
-328 DIETTTSLLEA
+328 DIETTTALLEGM
-339 LANQGSKSSEAGT
+339 ANQGKKGSEAGT
-352 KVAAIMRDVTA
+352 QLAAIMRDLTA
-363 KMDEGKIAIGDTT
+363 KMDEGAIQIGETS
-376 VAVMDANGNF
+376 VAVMDAQGNF
-386 RDMTDII
+386 RDLTDII
-393 KDVDTATQGM
+393 TDVDAATEGM
-403 GDAEKAAAL
+403 GDAQKAAAL

-417 SDSISGLNMILNEG
+417 SDSITGLNLILNEG
-431 IDKVAGYEEELRN
+431 IDKIAGYEEELRS
-444 SSGAASDMADTMQ
+444 SSGAAANMADTMQ

-492 ATGMFKGLTDILSP
+492 ATGMFKGLTDVLTP

-518 EDTADAVQAIYDK
+518 ENTSAAVQSIYDK
-531 VEKQKKSFESTKDSI
+531 MESQQKSFKSNRDSI
-546 EANAELAKKLAD
+546 EANAEVAKRLAD
-558 NLYALADKADL
+558 NLFDLADKADL
-569 SATDLATMGV
+569 SATDLQTMGV
-579 YVDELNALIPDM
+579 YVDELNSLIPDM
-591 NLSLDAQT
+591 NLSLNEQT
-599 GALSKTR
+599 GELSMTR

-612 TIAYKEQAIQQA
+612 TESYKEQAIQQA
-624 FSQHHTELTADY
+624 FMEHYSELAGDY
-636 ADAIQV
+636 TSALKT
-642 AAEAQRNFNMA
+642 AAEAKRNFDMA
-653 LSDPE
+653 LADPE
-658 AAAVWKDY
+658 ANAVWEQY
-666 KDKADEFHKAGE
+666 KKKAEEFHTAGE

-687 GNAIWVANKA
+687 GNAIWAANQA

-718 VDACDAAVKEW
+718 VNDCDGAMQEW
-729 DQTMQDYTASMTTAT
+729 NDTMQDYKESMSSAT
-744 DATTGLSGAQDTV
+744 DATNDLSEAQDNT
-757 TDSTEDLLTAT
+757 TTSTEELLTAT

-791 TYDSVYESAMSSIL
+791 TYDSVYESAMSSIM

-811 NEWSAGS
+811 NEWSSGS

-853 STGSIEVLDAGFVQY
+853 STGSIEALDAGFVQY
-868 LRNLG
+868 LRDLG

-894 IEDLNANWSEYYRV
+894 IQDLNDNWDKYYNV
-908 STIISDENAEAETG
+908 SVEIADENAEAETG
-922 YKAYAERLVSTAQQ
+922 YKQFAEDLVSTAQQ
-936 AAQDATQATADGIDS
+936 TAQNTTQATADGISSVQD
-951 KRPQVDESL
+951 RIHEST
-960 QSIAYDFM
+960 SIVMKDFTDT
-968 EKLTIPD
+968 LTIPD
-975 ETTKIGSDNI
+975 ETSKIGSDNI
-985 AGYITGAESKQPEV
+985 AGYITGAESKQQEV
-999 STTAISLAGATE
+999 SNTAIALATTTE

-1017 DATTQIGSDNVA
+1017 AQTTQIGSDNVA
-1029 GYITGAEA
+1029 GYITGAESQKDAA
-1037 QKENAENTAV
+1037 QDTAV
-1047 DISNATDDG
+1047 GISEATDEG
-1056 LGSADTAKTAG
+1056 LGSADTAATAG
-1067 DLLASLLGVLVAG
+1067 NLLASLLGVLVAG
-1080 TALAWA
+1080 TTLAWI
-1086 DGFAVSHAMN
+1086 DGVAVSNAMN

-1101 VDTAKTATKL
+1101 ADTAGTASKL
-1111 SDKYIQ
+1111 SDKYV
-1117 KIRDY
+1117 RRTREY
-1122 RGQSESAGRY
+1122 RGEAESAGRY

-1149 AAARQSAQA
+1149 AAAASSARA
-1158 ALSAFRAA
+1158 ALAAFRAT

-1187 AGGIEDGKEQVEEAA
+1187 AGGIEEGKEQVEEAA

>member
-147 ESEIDSSCTGIDAA
+147 ENEIDSSCTGIDAA

-207 GATSA
+207 GATGA

-224 GSSSKFSATEASQAF
+224 GSSTKFSATEASQAF

-270 AKASDMVTDYL
+270 AAASDMVTDYL

-295 DMLAYAQAHS
+295 DMLAYAQGHS

-320 ANMNASGQ
+320 ANLNASGQ
-328 DIETTTSLLEA
+328 DIETTTALLEGM
-339 LANQGSKSSEAGT
+339 ANQGKKGSEAGT
-352 KVAAIMRDVTA
+352 QLAAIMRDLTA
-363 KMDEGKIAIGDTT
+363 KMDEGAIQIGETS
-376 VAVMDANGNF
+376 VAVMDAQGNF
-386 RDMTDII
+386 RDLTDII
-393 KDVDTATQGM
+393 TDVDAATQGM

-412 ASTFT
+412 ATTFT
-417 SDSISGLNMILNEG
+417 SDSITGLNLILNEG
-431 IDKVAGYEEELRN
+431 IGKIAGYEEELRN
-444 SSGAASDMADTMQ
+444 SNGAAADMADTMQ

-478 YDYISGPAGTVVDM
+478 YDYISGPAGAVVEW
-492 ATGMFKGLTDILSP
+492 ATGVFQGLTDLITPSKT
-506 ELDTAHQLLADA
+506 EMEQYIDDINATLDTVDTALESAERTMNAATIDTGKLESYKKTLLELNGVENKNEYQKYQLKRIVDELSETIPELADA
-518 EDTADAVQAIYDK
+518 YDEETGSINLTNQEIEKLINNQKAQVMQAAAQEALDK
-531 VEKQKKSFESTKDSI
+531 VYKAQFDAALELTRAQDGLTEAQKKWND
-546 EANAELAKKLAD
+546 
-558 NLYALADKADL
+558 
-569 SATDLATMGV
+569 
-579 YVDELNALIPDM
+579 
-591 NLSLDAQT
+591 
-599 GALSKTR
+599 
-606 EEVDKL
+606 
-612 TIAYKEQAIQQA
+612 
-624 FSQHHTELTADY
+624 
-636 ADAIQV
+636 V
-642 AAEAQRNFNMA
+642 AG
-653 LSDPE
+653 S
-658 AAAVWKDY
+658 AAVSAPIETYNDY
-666 KDKADEFHKAGE
+666 VAVTGQASTSVEQLYNEMVD
-678 EWEDAYIHA
+678 
-687 GNAIWVANKA
+687 ANKA
-697 NGDLLDGL
+697 VERAQEVQDKANEAAQEYEKIIDDVKDSLINESDAQKDNTNATNN
-705 LSSEEAMNSAEQA
+705 STSAKQKEKEATEE
-718 VDACDAAVKEW
+718 
-729 DQTMQDYTASMTTAT
+729 
-744 DATTGLSGAQDTV
+744 
-757 TDSTEDLLTAT
+757 LLTAT
-768 IEYEGQ
+768 IEYRGQ

-779 QEVSEYFKKLEE
+779 SEVAEDFKTLEDA
-791 TYDSVYESAMSSIL
+791 YDSAYESAMSSIM

-818 EITAAKA
+818 EITAAQA
-825 LENFASCVN
+825 LENFASCVS
-834 GMTSYSE
+834 GMTNYAT
-841 NLSALTKGVEDV
+841 NLDMLTQGVTDV
-853 STGSIEVLDAGFVQY
+853 SNNSIVALDEGFVQY
-868 LRNLG
+868 LRDLG

-894 IEDLNANWSEYYRV
+894 INDLNENWRQYYNV
-908 STIISDENAEAETG
+908 STILADENAEAETG
-922 YKAYAERLVSTAQQ
+922 YNQFAEDLISTAQET
-936 AAQDATQATADGIDS
+936 AQSTTQATADGIAS
-951 KRPQVDESL
+951 VQNRIHEST
-960 QSIAYDFM
+960 SIVMKDFTDT
-968 EKLTIPD
+968 LTIPD
-975 ETTKIGSDNI
+975 ETSQIGADNI
-985 AGYITGAESKQPEV
+985 VGYIE
-999 STTAISLAGATE
+999 
-1011 DGLTDT
+1011 
-1017 DATTQIGSDNVA
+1017 
-1029 GYITGAEA
+1029 GAEA
-1037 QKENAENTAV
+1037 KQQEVSDAAIA
-1047 DISNATDDG
+1047 ISDSTDEG
-1056 LGSADTAKTAG
+1056 LGSADTAATG
-1067 DLLASLLGVLVAG
+1067 ESLIASLLSVLVGGTFLAWLDGVAVSNAMNAGLGSANTAG
-1080 TALAWA
+1080 TANTLAA
-1086 DGFAVSHAMN
+1086 NYTNELFNH
-1096 LGLGS
+1096 
-1101 VDTAKTATKL
+1101 
-1111 SDKYIQ
+1111 
-1117 KIRDY
+1117 
-1122 RGQSESAGRY
+1122 RGNAENAGRY

-1140 IYAGQGSVA
+1140 ISAGQGSVA
-1149 AAARQSAQA
+1149 AAARQSAYA
-1158 ALSAFRAA
+1158 ALAAFRAA

-1172 SAAAKADALYVPEGW
+1172 SAAAKEDALYVPEGW
-1187 AGGIEDGKEQVEEAA
+1187 AGGIEAGKEQVEEAA
-1202 ADTADATLDG
+1202 EGTANATLDG
-1212 FKDVLLPD
+1212 FKDVLLPE
-1220 LDLGWAVDQIRQA
+1220 LDLSWAVDQIRQA

-1261 ETGSSDFDYDR
+1261 ETGSSDFDYER
-1272 LGEVVASAIDGMDV
+1272 LGEAVASAMEGMDV
-1286 RLDGKKVGKVMTS
+1286 RMDGKRVGKVLTS
-1299 RINAGLQEYAQMNQ
+1299 HINAGLQEYAQMNQ

>member
-94 SQSPLAEDM
+94 SQSPIAEDM

-147 ESEIDSSCTGIDAA
+147 ESKIDSSCTGIDAA

-166 QVIAGFVSA
+166 RVIAGFVSA

-224 GSSSKFSATEASQAF
+224 GSTSRFSATEVSQAF
-239 KYMALAGWDTNKSIS
+239 KYMSLAGWDVSQSIS
-254 AIDGVLQLAA
+254 AVDGVIQLAA

-270 AKASDMVTDYL
+270 AAASDMVTDYL

-305 NTTAEQLGEAYKNCA
+305 NTTAEMLGEAYKNCA
-320 ANMNASGQ
+320 ANLNASGQ
-328 DIETTTSLLEA
+328 DIETTTALLEGM
-339 LANQGSKSSEAGT
+339 ANQGKKGSEAGT
-352 KVAAIMRDVTA
+352 QLAAIMRDLTA
-363 KMDEGKIAIGDTT
+363 KMDEGAIQIGETS
-376 VAVMDANGNF
+376 VAVMDAQGNF
-386 RDMTDII
+386 RDLTDII
-393 KDVDTATQGM
+393 TDVDAATEGM
-403 GDAEKAAAL
+403 GDAQKAAAL

-417 SDSISGLNMILNEG
+417 SDSITGLNLILNEG
-431 IDKVAGYEEELRN
+431 SDKIAGYEEELRN

-492 ATGMFKGLTDILSP
+492 ATGMFKGLTDLISPAKSEMEQYIDDINIALDTVDASLKTAEKTMDAATVDTNKLETYKKTLLDLTGVENKNEYQKYQLKRIVAELSDTIP
-506 ELDTAHQLLADA
+506 ELAAAYDEETGSISLTNQEIEKLLDNQKAQVMQASAQEALEKVYQAQFDATLALTQAQDGLTEAQKRWNERVDEALGPNHQVVESLQDYYDITGNTDDELEDLALSIESLSAEVDRAQEAQDKANETAEEYEKTVDRVKESLIGETDA
-518 EDTADAVQAIYDK
+518 QKEEKDAVEDD
-531 VEKQKKSFESTKDSI
+531 TD
-546 EANAELAKKLAD
+546 AKK
-558 NLYALADKADL
+558 
-569 SATDLATMGV
+569 
-579 YVDELNALIPDM
+579 
-591 NLSLDAQT
+591 
-599 GALSKTR
+599 GA
-606 EEVDKL
+606 
-612 TIAYKEQAIQQA
+612 I
-624 FSQHHTELTADY
+624 
-636 ADAIQV
+636 
-642 AAEAQRNFNMA
+642 
-653 LSDPE
+653 
-658 AAAVWKDY
+658 
-666 KDKADEFHKAGE
+666 
-678 EWEDAYIHA
+678 
-687 GNAIWVANKA
+687 
-697 NGDLLDGL
+697 
-705 LSSEEAMNSAEQA
+705 
-718 VDACDAAVKEW
+718 
-729 DQTMQDYTASMTTAT
+729 
-744 DATTGLSGAQDTV
+744 TV
-757 TDSTEDLLTAT
+757 NQDLLTSE
-768 IEYEGQ
+768 IEYAGQ

-779 QEVSEYFKKLEE
+779 GEIAEKFQTLQEAYKSA
-791 TYDSVYESAMSSIL
+791 YESAQSSII
-805 GQLDLY
+805 GQLSLY
-811 NEWSAGS
+811 NEWSAGA
-818 EITAAKA
+818 EITASQA
-825 LENFASCVN
+825 LENFASCVS
-834 GMTSYSE
+834 GMTNYAA
-841 NLSALTKGVEDV
+841 NLDALTQGVTDV
-853 STGSIEVLDAGFVQY
+853 SNNSIVALDEGFVQY

-873 PQSASLVAAIAQEIN
+873 PQSASLVATIAQEIN

-894 IEDLNANWSEYYRV
+894 IKDLNDNWDKYYNV
-908 STIISDENAEAETG
+908 SVEIADENAEAETG

-968 EKLTIPD
+968 DKLTIPD

-1149 AAARQSAQA
+1149 AAAASSARA
-1158 ALSAFRAA
+1158 ALAAFRAT

-1187 AGGIEDGKEQVEEAA
+1187 AGGIEEGKEQVEEAA

>member
-1 MSDGKV
+1 MADGKV
-7 KIETSVDPQGI
+7 KIETSVDQKGI
-18 ETGLQDSEKKIQDF
+18 ETGLQEAEKKIQDF
-32 GKTAQDQ
+32 GKAAQTE

-53 VGNDL
+53 VGSDL

-80 ADVDQSLEG
+80 ADVDQSLDG

-94 SQSPLAEDM
+94 SKAPLTEEM
-103 QGVSESVDASAE
+103 QRASESVSESAEKIAKSAE
-115 EIVDSIQDVE
+115 EADKSTE
-125 EAADQVGEN
+125 EFGKN
-134 ADTSGLSQSFRDA
+134 TDTSGMRKSFREA
-147 ESEIDSSCTGIDAA
+147 EREVGSSCTGIDVA

-166 QVIAGFVSA
+166 QIIAGFVSA

-181 VKQATQYVV
+181 AKQATQYVIE
-190 QVGSAFE
+190 VGSAFE

-224 GSSSKFSATEASQAF
+224 GSTSRFSATEVSQAF
-239 KYMALAGWDTNKSIS
+239 KYMSLAGWDVSQSIS
-254 AIDGVLQLAA
+254 AVDGVIQLAA

-270 AKASDMVTDYL
+270 AAASDMVTDYL
-281 SAFGMEADQATYMA
+281 SAFGMEASQATYMA
-295 DMLAYAQAHS
+295 DMLAYAQSHS

-328 DIETTTSLLEA
+328 DIETTTAMLEA

-352 KVAAIMRDVTA
+352 KVSAIMRDITA

-393 KDVDTATQGM
+393 KDVDTAAQGM

-431 IDKVAGYEEELRN
+431 VDKITGYEEELRN
-444 SSGAASDMADTMQ
+444 SSGAAADMADTMQ

-492 ATGMFKGLTDILSP
+492 ATGMFKGLTDLISPAKSEMEQYIDDINIALDTVDASLKTAEKTMDAATVDTNKLETYKKTLLDLTGVENKNEYQKYQLKRIVAELSDTIP
-506 ELDTAHQLLADA
+506 ELAAAYDEETGSISLTNQEIEKLLDNQKAQVMQASAQEALEKVYQAQFDATLALTQAQDGLTEAQKRWNERVDEALGPNHQVVESLQDYYDITGNTDDELEDLALSIESLSAEVDRAQEAQDKANETAEEYEKTVDRVKESLIGETDA
-518 EDTADAVQAIYDK
+518 QKDEKDAVEDG
-531 VEKQKKSFESTKDSI
+531 TD
-546 EANAELAKKLAD
+546 AKK
-558 NLYALADKADL
+558 
-569 SATDLATMGV
+569 
-579 YVDELNALIPDM
+579 
-591 NLSLDAQT
+591 
-599 GALSKTR
+599 GA
-606 EEVDKL
+606 
-612 TIAYKEQAIQQA
+612 I
-624 FSQHHTELTADY
+624 TAN
-636 ADAIQV
+636 Q
-642 AAEAQRNFNMA
+642 
-653 LSDPE
+653 
-658 AAAVWKDY
+658 
-666 KDKADEFHKAGE
+666 
-678 EWEDAYIHA
+678 
-687 GNAIWVANKA
+687 
-697 NGDLLDGL
+697 
-705 LSSEEAMNSAEQA
+705 
-718 VDACDAAVKEW
+718 
-729 DQTMQDYTASMTTAT
+729 
-744 DATTGLSGAQDTV
+744 
-757 TDSTEDLLTAT
+757 DLLTSE
-768 IEYEGQ
+768 IEYAGQ

-779 QEVSEYFKKLEE
+779 GEIAEKFQTLQEAYKSA
-791 TYDSVYESAMSSIL
+791 YESAQGSIM
-805 GQLDLY
+805 GQLSLY
-811 NEWSAGS
+811 SEWSAGA

-834 GMTSYSE
+834 GMTNYAA
-841 NLSALTKGVEDV
+841 NLDALTQGVTDV
-853 STGSIEVLDAGFVQY
+853 STNSVVALDTGFVQY
-868 LRNLG
+868 LRDLD

-894 IEDLNANWSEYYRV
+894 IQDLNDNWDKYYNV
-908 STIISDENAEAETG
+908 SVEIAEENAEAETG
-922 YKAYAERLVSTAQQ
+922 FKEFAGDLVSTAQQ
-936 AAQDATQATADGIDS
+936 TAQDATQATADGIDS

-1017 DATTQIGSDNVA
+1017 DATTQIGSGNIV

-1037 QKENAENTAV
+1037 QKENAENAAV

-1067 DLLASLLGVLVAG
+1067 KLMASLLGVLVAG
-1080 TALAWA
+1080 TTLAWI
-1086 DGFAVSHAMN
+1086 DGVAVSNAMN

-1101 VDTAKTATKL
+1101 ADTAGTASKL
-1111 SDKYIQ
+1111 SDKYV
-1117 KIRDY
+1117 RRTREY
-1122 RGQSESAGRY
+1122 RGEAESAGRY

-1149 AAARQSAQA
+1149 AAAASSARA
-1158 ALSAFRAA
+1158 ALAAFRAT

-1172 SAAAKADALYVPEGW
+1172 SAAAKADALFVPEGW
-1187 AGGIEDGKEQVEEAA
+1187 AGGIEDGQEQVEKAA
-1202 ADTADATLDG
+1202 EETAEVTLDS
-1212 FKDVLLPD
+1212 FKDLLLPE
-1220 LDLGWAVDQIRQA
+1220 VDTSLVIDQLTQQPQI
-1233 SYTMDAELAQRATES
+1233 LAQTITES
-1248 TMETVAR
+1248 GTESVVRSIPEQSESASPEPDYEKVGEAVAR
-1255 SAPESQ
+1255 ALENT
-1261 ETGSSDFDYDR
+1261 E
-1272 LGEVVASAIDGMDV
+1272 V
-1286 RLDGKKVGKVMTS
+1286 RLDGKKVGKVMTG

>member
-1 MSDGKV
+1 MADGKIN
-7 KIETSVDPQGI
+7 IETSVDQKGI
-18 ETGLQDSEKKIQDF
+18 ETGLQESEKKIQDF
-32 GKTAQDQ
+32 GKAAQTE

-53 VGNDL
+53 VGSDL

-207 GATSA
+207 GATGA

-224 GSSSKFSATEASQAF
+224 GSTSRFSATEVSQAF
-239 KYMALAGWDTNKSIS
+239 KYMSLAGWDVSQSIS
-254 AIDGVLQLAA
+254 AVDGVIQLAA

-270 AKASDMVTDYL
+270 AAASDMVTDYL

-305 NTTAEQLGEAYKNCA
+305 NTTAEMLGEAYKNCA
-320 ANMNASGQ
+320 ANLNASGQ
-328 DIETTTSLLEA
+328 DIETTTALLEGM
-339 LANQGSKSSEAGT
+339 ANQGKKGSEAGT
-352 KVAAIMRDVTA
+352 QLAAIMRDLTA
-363 KMDEGKIAIGDTT
+363 KMDEGAIQIGETS
-376 VAVMDANGNF
+376 VAVMDAQGNF
-386 RDMTDII
+386 RDLTDII
-393 KDVDTATQGM
+393 TDVDAATEGM
-403 GDAEKAAAL
+403 GDAQKAAAL

-417 SDSISGLNMILNEG
+417 SDSITGLNLILNEG
-431 IDKVAGYEEELRN
+431 IDKIAGYEEELRN
-444 SSGAASDMADTMQ
+444 SSGAAANMADTMQ

-478 YDYISGPAGTVVDM
+478 YSYISGPAGKVVDT
-492 ATGMFKGLTDILSP
+492 ATSMFKGMTDLISP
-506 ELDTAHQLLADA
+506 ARSEMEQYIDDINAALDTVDASLETAEKTMNAAAVDTSKLESYKKTLLDLNGVENKNEYQKYQLKR
-518 EDTADAVQAIYDK
+518 I
-531 VEKQKKSFESTKDSI
+531 
-546 EANAELAKKLAD
+546 
-558 NLYALADKADL
+558 
-569 SATDLATMGV
+569 
-579 YVDELNALIPDM
+579 VDELSDTIPELAAAYDEETGSINLTNQEIEKLLDNQKAQVMQASAQAALEKVYQAQFDAA
-591 NLSLDAQT
+591 LSLTQAQDGLTEAQKKWNDVASAASVSAPIETYNDYVAVTGQASDSVEQLYNEMVNAKDAVDRAQEAQDKANETAEEYEKTVDQVKESLIGETDAQ
-599 GALSKTR
+599 K
-606 EEVDKL
+606 EEK
-612 TIAYKEQAIQQA
+612 
-624 FSQHHTELTADY
+624 
-636 ADAIQV
+636 DAV
-642 AAEAQRNFNMA
+642 
-653 LSDPE
+653 
-658 AAAVWKDY
+658 
-666 KDKADEFHKAGE
+666 
-678 EWEDAYIHA
+678 ED
-687 GNAIWVANKA
+687 G
-697 NGDLLDGL
+697 
-705 LSSEEAMNSAEQA
+705 
-718 VDACDAAVKEW
+718 
-729 DQTMQDYTASMTTAT
+729 T
-744 DATTGLSGAQDTV
+744 DAKKGAITV
-757 TDSTEDLLTAT
+757 NQDLLTSE
-768 IEYEGQ
+768 IEYAGQ

-779 QEVSEYFKKLEE
+779 GEIAEKFQTLQEAYKSA
-791 TYDSVYESAMSSIL
+791 YESAQGSIM
-805 GQLDLY
+805 GQLSLY
-811 NEWSAGS
+811 SEWSAGA

-834 GMTSYSE
+834 GMTNYAA
-841 NLSALTKGVEDV
+841 NLDALTQGVTDV
-853 STGSIEVLDAGFVQY
+853 STNSVVALDTGFVQY
-868 LRNLG
+868 LRDLG

-894 IEDLNANWSEYYRV
+894 IQDLNDNWDKYYNV
-908 STIISDENAEAETG
+908 SVEIAEENAEAETG
-922 YKAYAERLVSTAQQ
+922 FKEFAENLIGTAQQ
-936 AAQDATQATADGIDS
+936 TAQDATQATADGIDS

-1017 DATTQIGSDNVA
+1017 DATTQIGSGNIV

-1037 QKENAENTAV
+1037 QKENAENAAV

-1067 DLLASLLGVLVAG
+1067 KLMASLLGVLVAG
-1080 TALAWA
+1080 TTLAWI
-1086 DGFAVSHAMN
+1086 DGVAVSNAMN

-1101 VDTAKTATKL
+1101 ADTAGTASKL
-1111 SDKYIQ
+1111 SDKYV
-1117 KIRDY
+1117 RRTREY
-1122 RGQSESAGRY
+1122 RGEAESAGRY

-1149 AAARQSAQA
+1149 AAAASSARA
-1158 ALSAFRAA
+1158 ALAAFRAT

-1172 SAAAKADALYVPEGW
+1172 SAAAKADALFVPEGW
-1187 AGGIEDGKEQVEEAA
+1187 AGGIEDGQEQVEKAA
-1202 ADTADATLDG
+1202 EETAEVTLDS
-1212 FKDVLLPD
+1212 FKDLLLPE
-1220 LDLGWAVDQIRQA
+1220 VDTSLVIDQLTQQPQI
-1233 SYTMDAELAQRATES
+1233 LAQTITES
-1248 TMETVAR
+1248 GTESVVRSIPEQSESASPEPDYEKVGEAVAR
-1255 SAPESQ
+1255 ALENT
-1261 ETGSSDFDYDR
+1261 E
-1272 LGEVVASAIDGMDV
+1272 V
-1286 RLDGKKVGKVMTS
+1286 RLDGKKVGKVMTG

>member
-1 MSDGKV
+1 MADGKI
-7 KIETSVDPQGI
+7 KIETSVDQKGI
-18 ETGLQDSEKKIQDF
+18 KTGLQESEKTVANF
-32 GKTAQDQ
+32 GKSTQ
-39 AQQVDKSLSSMGQN
+39 
-53 VGNDL
+53 
-58 QTGMDHAQDVMEQG
+58 
-72 ADQITDAV
+72 
-80 ADVDQSLEG
+80 
-89 MGDGV
+89 
-94 SQSPLAEDM
+94 
-103 QGVSESVDASAE
+103 
-115 EIVDSIQDVE
+115 
-125 EAADQVGEN
+125 EN
-134 ADTSGLSQSFRDA
+134 FK
-147 ESEIDSSCTGIDAA
+147 GIDAA
-161 VSKAT
+161 VSKAGQT
-166 QVIAGFVSA
+166 IAGFVSA

-181 VKQATQYVV
+181 VKQATQYVIE
-190 QVGSAFE
+190 VGSAFE

-212 ELEKMSAKAKQL
+212 ELEKMSDKAKQL
-224 GSSSKFSATEASQAF
+224 GSSTKFSATEASQAF

-254 AIDGVLQLAA
+254 AIDGVMQLAA

-339 LANQGSKSSEAGT
+339 LANQGAKGSEAGT

-363 KMDEGKIAIGDTT
+363 KMDDGKIAIGDTT

-431 IDKVAGYEEELRN
+431 IDKIAGYEEELRN

-478 YDYISGPAGTVVDM
+478 YSYISGPAGKVVDI
-492 ATGMFKGLTDILSP
+492 ATGIFKGLTDVLTP

-518 EDTADAVQAIYDK
+518 ENTSDAVQAIYDK
-531 VEKQKKSFESTKDSI
+531 VENQRKSFESSKDSI
-546 EANAELAKKLAD
+546 EANVELAKRLAD
-558 NLYALADKADL
+558 NLYKLADKADL
-569 SATDLATMGV
+569 SATDLATMGI
-579 YVDELNALIPDM
+579 YVDELNSLIPDM

-599 GALSKTR
+599 GELSRTR

-612 TIAYKEQAIQQA
+612 TDAYKEQAIQQA

-653 LSDPE
+653 LADPE
-658 AAAVWKDY
+658 AKQVWEDY
-666 KDKADEFHKAGE
+666 EARAQGFQDAGE
-678 EWEDAYIHA
+678 SIEDAYIHA
-687 GNAIWVANKA
+687 GNSVEYANESILKGLVSQKEA
-697 NGDLLDGL
+697 LDD
-705 LSSEEAMNSAEQA
+705 AQA
-718 VDACDAAVKEW
+718 AVTDCDAAVKEW
-729 DQTMQDYTASMTTAT
+729 DQTMEDYTASMTTAM
-744 DATTGLSGAQDTV
+744 DATNNLSNAQNNT
-757 TDSTEDLLTAT
+757 TTSTEKLLTAT

-779 QEVSEYFKKLEE
+779 QEVSEYFKTLEE
-791 TYDSVYESAMSSIL
+791 TYDSVYESAMSSIM

-811 NEWSAGS
+811 NEWSSGS

-825 LENFASCVN
+825 LENFESCVN

-868 LRNLG
+868 LRDLG

-894 IEDLNANWSEYYRV
+894 IEDLNANWSQYYNV
-908 STIISDENAEAETG
+908 STIIADENAEAETG
-922 YKAYAERLVSTAQQ
+922 YKAYAESLISTAQQ
-936 AAQDATQATADGIDS
+936 TAQDATQATADGIDS
-951 KRPQVDESL
+951 KRPQVNESL

-968 EKLTIPD
+968 DKLTMPE
-975 ETTKIGSDNI
+975 ETNKIGSDNI
-985 AGYITGAESKQPEV
+985 AGYIEGAESKEQEV
-999 STTAISLAGATE
+999 SNTAIALAGATE

-1017 DATTQIGSDNVA
+1017 DATTQIGSDNIA

-1047 DISNATDDG
+1047 DISEATDDG
-1056 LGSADTAKTAG
+1056 LGSADTAATAG
-1067 DLLASLLGVLVAG
+1067 NLLASLLGVLVAG

-1101 VDTAKTATKL
+1101 VDTAKTATNL

-1117 KIRDY
+1117 KLRDY
-1122 RGQSESAGRY
+1122 RGQSESAGGY
-1132 LAEGFAAG
+1132 IVEGFAAG
-1140 IYAGQGSVA
+1140 INAGRQKVVSA
-1149 AAARQSAQA
+1149 AADSARA
-1158 ALSAFRAA
+1158 ALATFRAV

-1172 SAAAKADALYVPEGW
+1172 SAAAKADALFVPEGW
-1187 AGGIEDGKEQVEEAA
+1187 AGGIEEGKEQVKEAA
-1202 ADTADATLDG
+1202 EDTAEVTLDS
-1212 FKDVLLPD
+1212 FKDIILPGVD
-1220 LDLGWAVDQIRQA
+1220 TSFVVDQLTQQPQI
-1233 SYTMDAELAQRATES
+1233 LAQTITES
-1248 TMETVAR
+1248 GTESVVRSIPEQSESTSSEPDYEKVGEAVAR
-1255 SAPESQ
+1255 ALENT
-1261 ETGSSDFDYDR
+1261 E
-1272 LGEVVASAIDGMDV
+1272 V
-1286 RLDGKKVGKVMTS
+1286 RLDGKKVGRVMTS

>member
-1 MSDGKV
+1 MADGKV
-7 KIETSVDPQGI
+7 KIETSVDQKGI
-18 ETGLQDSEKKIQDF
+18 QVGLQETEKKVASF
-32 GKTAQDQ
+32 GKSTQ
-39 AQQVDKSLSSMGQN
+39 
-53 VGNDL
+53 
-58 QTGMDHAQDVMEQG
+58 
-72 ADQITDAV
+72 
-80 ADVDQSLEG
+80 
-89 MGDGV
+89 
-94 SQSPLAEDM
+94 
-103 QGVSESVDASAE
+103 
-115 EIVDSIQDVE
+115 
-125 EAADQVGEN
+125 EN
-134 ADTSGLSQSFRDA
+134 F
-147 ESEIDSSCTGIDAA
+147 TGIDAA
-161 VSKAT
+161 VSKAGQT
-166 QVIAGFVSA
+166 IATFVSA
-175 AAITAA
+175 AAIASA
-181 VKQATQYVV
+181 VKQATDYVI

-207 GATSA
+207 GATGA

-239 KYMALAGWDTNKSIS
+239 KFMALAGWDTSKSIS

-339 LANQGSKSSEAGT
+339 LANQGAKGSEAGT
-352 KVAAIMRDVTA
+352 KVAAIMRDITA

-431 IDKVAGYEEELRN
+431 VDKITGYEEELRN
-444 SSGAASDMADTMQ
+444 SSGAAADMADTMQ

-492 ATGMFKGLTDILSP
+492 ATGMFKGLTDLISPAKSEMEQYIDDINIALDTVDASLKTAEKTMDAATVDTNKLETYKKTLLDLTGVENKNEYQKYQLKRIVAELSDTIP
-506 ELDTAHQLLADA
+506 ELAAAYDEETGSISLTNQEIEKLLDNQKAQVMQASAKEALEKVYQAQFDATLALTQAQDGLTEAQKRWNERVDEALGPNHQVVESLQDYYDITGNTDDELEDLALSIESLSAEVDRAQEAQDKANETAEEYEKTVDRVKESLIGETDA
-518 EDTADAVQAIYDK
+518 QKDEKDAVEDG
-531 VEKQKKSFESTKDSI
+531 TD
-546 EANAELAKKLAD
+546 AKK
-558 NLYALADKADL
+558 
-569 SATDLATMGV
+569 
-579 YVDELNALIPDM
+579 
-591 NLSLDAQT
+591 
-599 GALSKTR
+599 GA
-606 EEVDKL
+606 
-612 TIAYKEQAIQQA
+612 I
-624 FSQHHTELTADY
+624 TAN
-636 ADAIQV
+636 Q
-642 AAEAQRNFNMA
+642 
-653 LSDPE
+653 
-658 AAAVWKDY
+658 
-666 KDKADEFHKAGE
+666 
-678 EWEDAYIHA
+678 
-687 GNAIWVANKA
+687 
-697 NGDLLDGL
+697 
-705 LSSEEAMNSAEQA
+705 
-718 VDACDAAVKEW
+718 
-729 DQTMQDYTASMTTAT
+729 
-744 DATTGLSGAQDTV
+744 
-757 TDSTEDLLTAT
+757 DLLTSE
-768 IEYEGQ
+768 IEYAGQ

-779 QEVSEYFKKLEE
+779 GEIAEKFQTLQEAYKSA
-791 TYDSVYESAMSSIL
+791 YESAQGSIM
-805 GQLDLY
+805 GQLSLY
-811 NEWSAGS
+811 SEWSAGA

-834 GMTSYSE
+834 GMTNYAA
-841 NLSALTKGVEDV
+841 NLDALTQGVTDV
-853 STGSIEVLDAGFVQY
+853 STNSVVALDTGFVQY
-868 LRNLG
+868 LRDLG

-894 IEDLNANWSEYYRV
+894 IQDLNDNWDKYYNV
-908 STIISDENAEAETG
+908 SVEIAEENAEAETG
-922 YKAYAERLVSTAQQ
+922 FKEFAGDLVSTAQQ
-936 AAQDATQATADGIDS
+936 TAQDATQATADGIDS

-1017 DATTQIGSDNVA
+1017 DATTQIGSDNIV

-1067 DLLASLLGVLVAG
+1067 KLMASLLGVLVAG
-1080 TALAWA
+1080 TTLAWI
-1086 DGFAVSHAMN
+1086 DGVAVSNAMN

-1101 VDTAKTATKL
+1101 ADTAGTASKL
-1111 SDKYIQ
+1111 SDKYV
-1117 KIRDY
+1117 RRTREY
-1122 RGQSESAGRY
+1122 RGEAESAGRY

-1149 AAARQSAQA
+1149 AAAASSARA
-1158 ALSAFRAA
+1158 ALAAFRAT

-1172 SAAAKADALYVPEGW
+1172 SAAAKADALFVPEGW
-1187 AGGIEDGKEQVEEAA
+1187 AGGIEDGQEQVEKAA
-1202 ADTADATLDG
+1202 EETAEVTLDS
-1212 FKDVLLPD
+1212 FKDLLLPE
-1220 LDLGWAVDQIRQA
+1220 VDTSLVIDQLTQQPQI
-1233 SYTMDAELAQRATES
+1233 LAQTITES
-1248 TMETVAR
+1248 GTESVVRSIPEQSESASSEPDYEKVGEAVAR
-1255 SAPESQ
+1255 ALENT
-1261 ETGSSDFDYDR
+1261 E
-1272 LGEVVASAIDGMDV
+1272 V

>member
-1 MSDGKV
+1 MADGKV
-7 KIETSVDPQGI
+7 KIETSVDQKGI
-18 ETGLQDSEKKIQDF
+18 ETGLQEAEKKIQDF
-32 GKTAQDQ
+32 GKAAQTE

-53 VGNDL
+53 VGSDL

-80 ADVDQSLEG
+80 ADVDQSLDG

-94 SQSPLAEDM
+94 SKAPLTEEM
-103 QGVSESVDASAE
+103 QRASESVSESAEKIAKSAE
-115 EIVDSIQDVE
+115 EADKSTE
-125 EAADQVGEN
+125 EFGKN
-134 ADTSGLSQSFRDA
+134 TDTSGMRKSFREA
-147 ESEIDSSCTGIDAA
+147 EREVGSSCTGIDVA

-166 QVIAGFVSA
+166 QIIAGFVSA

-181 VKQATQYVV
+181 AKQATQYVIE
-190 QVGSAFE
+190 VGSAFE

-224 GSSSKFSATEASQAF
+224 GSTSRFSATEVSQAF
-239 KYMALAGWDTNKSIS
+239 KYMSLAGWDVSQSIS
-254 AIDGVLQLAA
+254 AVDGVIQLAA

-270 AKASDMVTDYL
+270 AAASDMVTDYL

-305 NTTAEQLGEAYKNCA
+305 NTTAEMLGEAYKNCA
-320 ANMNASGQ
+320 ANLNASGQ
-328 DIETTTSLLEA
+328 DIETTTALLEGM
-339 LANQGSKSSEAGT
+339 ANQGKKGSEAGT
-352 KVAAIMRDVTA
+352 QLAAIMRDLTA
-363 KMDEGKIAIGDTT
+363 KMDEGAIQIGETS
-376 VAVMDANGNF
+376 VAVMDAQGNF
-386 RDMTDII
+386 RDLTDII
-393 KDVDTATQGM
+393 TDVDAATEGM
-403 GDAEKAAAL
+403 GDAQKAAAL

-417 SDSISGLNMILNEG
+417 SDSITGLNLILNEG
-431 IDKVAGYEEELRN
+431 IDKIAGYETELRN

-492 ATGMFKGLTDILSP
+492 ATGMFKGLTDLISP
-506 ELDTAHQLLADA
+506 ARSEMEQYIDDINAALDTVDA
-518 EDTADAVQAIYDK
+518 SLETAEKIMDTATVDTNKLEAYKKILLDLNG
-531 VEKQKKSFESTKDSI
+531 VENKNEYQKYQLKRI
-546 EANAELAKKLAD
+546 
-558 NLYALADKADL
+558 
-569 SATDLATMGV
+569 
-579 YVDELNALIPDM
+579 VDELSDTIPELAAAYDEEKGSINLTTQEIEKLIATQEKQVMLQAAQEAKNEVYKELTNATLAAQMAQDGLTEAQQKWNDIAGSAAVSAPIETYNDYVAVTGQASDSVERLYNEM
-591 NLSLDAQT
+591 LSAKAASERAEEAKSKAEKTTKDYEKAVDEMTESLLGETDAQ
-599 GALSKTR
+599 KD
-606 EEVDKL
+606 EK
-612 TIAYKEQAIQQA
+612 
-624 FSQHHTELTADY
+624 
-636 ADAIQV
+636 
-642 AAEAQRNFNMA
+642 
-653 LSDPE
+653 
-658 AAAVWKDY
+658 AAV
-666 KDKADEFHKAGE
+666 
-678 EWEDAYIHA
+678 ED
-687 GNAIWVANKA
+687 G
-697 NGDLLDGL
+697 
-705 LSSEEAMNSAEQA
+705 
-718 VDACDAAVKEW
+718 
-729 DQTMQDYTASMTTAT
+729 T
-744 DATTGLSGAQDTV
+744 DAKKGAITV
-757 TDSTEDLLTAT
+757 NEDLLTSE
-768 IEYEGQ
+768 IEYAGQ

-791 TYDSVYESAMSSIL
+791 TYDSVYESAMSSIM

-811 NEWSAGS
+811 NEWSSGS

-853 STGSIEVLDAGFVQY
+853 STGSIEALDAGFVQY
-868 LRNLG
+868 LRDLG

-894 IEDLNANWSEYYRV
+894 IQDLNDNWDKYYNV
-908 STIISDENAEAETG
+908 SVEIAEENAEAETG
-922 YKAYAERLVSTAQQ
+922 FKEFAGDLISTAQQ
-936 AAQDATQATADGIDS
+936 TAQDATQATADGIDS

-1017 DATTQIGSDNVA
+1017 DATTQIGSGNIV
-1029 GYITGAEA
+1029 GYINGAEA

-1067 DLLASLLGVLVAG
+1067 KLMASLLGVLVAG
-1080 TALAWA
+1080 TTLAWI
-1086 DGFAVSHAMN
+1086 DGVAVSNAMN

-1101 VDTAKTATKL
+1101 ADTAGTASKL
-1111 SDKYIQ
+1111 SDKYV
-1117 KIRDY
+1117 RRTREY
-1122 RGQSESAGRY
+1122 RGEAESAGRY

-1149 AAARQSAQA
+1149 AAAASSARA
-1158 ALSAFRAA
+1158 ALAAFRAT

-1172 SAAAKADALYVPEGW
+1172 SAAAKADALFVPEGW
-1187 AGGIEDGKEQVEEAA
+1187 AGGIEEGQEKVEKAA
-1202 ADTADATLDG
+1202 ADTADVTLDS
-1212 FKDVLLPD
+1212 FKDLLLPE
-1220 LDLGWAVDQIRQA
+1220 VDTSLVIDQLTQQPQI
-1233 SYTMDAELAQRATES
+1233 LAQTITES
-1248 TMETVAR
+1248 GTESVVRSIPEQSESVSSEPDYEKVGEAVAR
-1255 SAPESQ
+1255 ALENT
-1261 ETGSSDFDYDR
+1261 E
-1272 LGEVVASAIDGMDV
+1272 V
-1286 RLDGKKVGKVMTS
+1286 RLDGKKVGKVMTG

>member
-1 MSDGKV
+1 MADGKV
-7 KIETSVDPQGI
+7 KIETSVDQKGI
-18 ETGLQDSEKKIQDF
+18 QVGLQETEKKVASF
-32 GKTAQDQ
+32 GKSTQ
-39 AQQVDKSLSSMGQN
+39 
-53 VGNDL
+53 
-58 QTGMDHAQDVMEQG
+58 
-72 ADQITDAV
+72 
-80 ADVDQSLEG
+80 
-89 MGDGV
+89 
-94 SQSPLAEDM
+94 
-103 QGVSESVDASAE
+103 
-115 EIVDSIQDVE
+115 
-125 EAADQVGEN
+125 EN
-134 ADTSGLSQSFRDA
+134 F
-147 ESEIDSSCTGIDAA
+147 TGIDAA
-161 VSKAT
+161 VSKAGQT
-166 QVIAGFVSA
+166 IATFVSA
-175 AAITAA
+175 AAIASA
-181 VKQATQYVV
+181 VKQATDYVI

-207 GATSA
+207 GATGA

-239 KYMALAGWDTNKSIS
+239 KFMALAGWDTSKSIS

-339 LANQGSKSSEAGT
+339 LANQGAKGSEAGT
-352 KVAAIMRDVTA
+352 KVAAIMRDITA

-431 IDKVAGYEEELRN
+431 VDKITGYEEELRN
-444 SSGAASDMADTMQ
+444 SSGAAADMADTMQ

-492 ATGMFKGLTDILSP
+492 ATGMFKGLTDLISPAKSEMEQYIDDINIALDTVDASLKTAEKTMDAATVDTNKLETYKKTLLDLTGVENKNEYQKYQLKRIVAELSDTIP
-506 ELDTAHQLLADA
+506 ELAAAYDEETGSISLTNQEIEKLLDNQKAQVMQASAQEALEKVYQAQFDATLALTQAQDGLTEAQKRWNERVDEALGPNHQVVESLQDYYDITGNTDDELEDLALSIESLSAEVDRAQEAQDKANETAEEYEKTVDRVKESLIGETDA
-518 EDTADAVQAIYDK
+518 QKDEKDAVEDG
-531 VEKQKKSFESTKDSI
+531 TD
-546 EANAELAKKLAD
+546 AKK
-558 NLYALADKADL
+558 
-569 SATDLATMGV
+569 
-579 YVDELNALIPDM
+579 
-591 NLSLDAQT
+591 
-599 GALSKTR
+599 GA
-606 EEVDKL
+606 
-612 TIAYKEQAIQQA
+612 I
-624 FSQHHTELTADY
+624 TAN
-636 ADAIQV
+636 Q
-642 AAEAQRNFNMA
+642 
-653 LSDPE
+653 
-658 AAAVWKDY
+658 
-666 KDKADEFHKAGE
+666 
-678 EWEDAYIHA
+678 
-687 GNAIWVANKA
+687 
-697 NGDLLDGL
+697 
-705 LSSEEAMNSAEQA
+705 
-718 VDACDAAVKEW
+718 
-729 DQTMQDYTASMTTAT
+729 
-744 DATTGLSGAQDTV
+744 
-757 TDSTEDLLTAT
+757 DLLTSE
-768 IEYEGQ
+768 IEYAGQ

-779 QEVSEYFKKLEE
+779 GEIAEKFQTLQEAYKSA
-791 TYDSVYESAMSSIL
+791 YESAQGSIM
-805 GQLDLY
+805 GQLSLY
-811 NEWSAGS
+811 SEWSAGA

-834 GMTSYSE
+834 GMTNYAA
-841 NLSALTKGVEDV
+841 NLDALTQGVTDV
-853 STGSIEVLDAGFVQY
+853 STNSVVALDTGFVQY
-868 LRNLG
+868 LRDLG

-894 IEDLNANWSEYYRV
+894 IQDLNDNWDKYYNV
-908 STIISDENAEAETG
+908 SVEIAEENAEAETG
-922 YKAYAERLVSTAQQ
+922 FKEFAGDLVSTAQQ
-936 AAQDATQATADGIDS
+936 TAQDATQATADGIDS

-1017 DATTQIGSDNVA
+1017 DATTQIGSDNIV

-1067 DLLASLLGVLVAG
+1067 KLMASLLGVLVSG
-1080 TALAWA
+1080 TTLAWI
-1086 DGFAVSHAMN
+1086 DGVAVSNAMN

-1101 VDTAKTATKL
+1101 ADTAGTASKL
-1111 SDKYIQ
+1111 SDKYV
-1117 KIRDY
+1117 RRTREY
-1122 RGQSESAGRY
+1122 RGEAESAGRY

-1149 AAARQSAQA
+1149 AAAASSARA
-1158 ALSAFRAA
+1158 ALAAFRAT

-1172 SAAAKADALYVPEGW
+1172 SAAAKADALFVPEGW
-1187 AGGIEDGKEQVEEAA
+1187 AGGIEDGQEQVEKAA
-1202 ADTADATLDG
+1202 EETAEVTLDS
-1212 FKDVLLPD
+1212 FKDLLLPE
-1220 LDLGWAVDQIRQA
+1220 VDTSLVIDQLTQQPQI
-1233 SYTMDAELAQRATES
+1233 LAQTITES
-1248 TMETVAR
+1248 GTESVVRSIPEQSESASSEPDYEKVGEAVAR
-1255 SAPESQ
+1255 ALENT
-1261 ETGSSDFDYDR
+1261 E
-1272 LGEVVASAIDGMDV
+1272 V

>member
-1 MSDGKV
+1 MADGKI
-7 KIETSVDPQGI
+7 KIETSVDQKGI
-18 ETGLQDSEKKIQDF
+18 KTGLQESEKTVANF
-32 GKTAQDQ
+32 GKSTQ
-39 AQQVDKSLSSMGQN
+39 
-53 VGNDL
+53 
-58 QTGMDHAQDVMEQG
+58 
-72 ADQITDAV
+72 
-80 ADVDQSLEG
+80 
-89 MGDGV
+89 
-94 SQSPLAEDM
+94 
-103 QGVSESVDASAE
+103 
-115 EIVDSIQDVE
+115 
-125 EAADQVGEN
+125 EN
-134 ADTSGLSQSFRDA
+134 FK
-147 ESEIDSSCTGIDAA
+147 GIDAA
-161 VSKAT
+161 VSKAGQT
-166 QVIAGFVSA
+166 IATVVSA
-175 AAITAA
+175 AAIASA

-190 QVGSAFE
+190 EVGSTFE

-363 KMDEGKIAIGDTT
+363 KMDDGKIAIGDTT

-393 KDVDTATQGM
+393 KDVDDATKNM

-478 YDYISGPAGTVVDM
+478 YNYISGPAGKVVDI
-492 ATGMFKGLTDILSP
+492 ATGIFKGLTDVLTP

-518 EDTADAVQAIYDK
+518 ENTSAAVQSIYDK
-531 VEKQKKSFESTKDSI
+531 MESQHKSFKSNRDSI
-546 EANAELAKKLAD
+546 EANAEVAKRLAD
-558 NLYALADKADL
+558 NLFDLADKADL
-569 SATDLATMGV
+569 SATDLQTMGI
-579 YVDELNALIPDM
+579 YVDELNSLIPDM
-591 NLSLDAQT
+591 NLSLNEQT
-599 GALSKTR
+599 GELSMTR

-612 TIAYKEQAIQQA
+612 TESYKEQAIQQA
-624 FSQHHTELTADY
+624 FMEHYSELAGDY
-636 ADAIQV
+636 TSALKT
-642 AAEAQRNFNMA
+642 AAEAKRNFDMA
-653 LSDPE
+653 LADPE
-658 AAAVWKDY
+658 ANAVWEQY
-666 KDKADEFHKAGE
+666 KKKAEEFHTAGE

-687 GNAIWVANKA
+687 GNAIWAANQA

-718 VDACDAAVKEW
+718 VNDCDGAMQEW
-729 DQTMQDYTASMTTAT
+729 NDTMQDYKESMSSAT
-744 DATTGLSGAQDTV
+744 DATNDLSEAQDNT
-757 TDSTEDLLTAT
+757 TTSTEELLTAT

-791 TYDSVYESAMSSIL
+791 TYDSVYENAMSSIM

-811 NEWSAGS
+811 NEWSSGS

-853 STGSIEVLDAGFVQY
+853 STGSIEALDAGFVQY
-868 LRNLG
+868 LRDLG

-894 IEDLNANWSEYYRV
+894 IEDLNANWRQYYNV
-908 STIISDENAEAETG
+908 STIIADENAEAETG
-922 YKAYAERLVSTAQQ
+922 YNQFAENLISTAQQ
-936 AAQDATQATADGIDS
+936 TAQDATQATADGIDS

-968 EKLTIPD
+968 EKFTIPD

-999 STTAISLAGATE
+999 STTAILLAGATE

-1017 DATTQIGSDNVA
+1017 DATTQIGSDNIV

-1067 DLLASLLGVLVAG
+1067 NLLASLLGVLVAG

-1101 VDTAKTATKL
+1101 ADTAKTATKL

-1117 KIRDY
+1117 KLRDY

-1149 AAARQSAQA
+1149 AAAASSARA
-1158 ALSAFRAA
+1158 ALATFRAV

-1172 SAAAKADALYVPEGW
+1172 SAAAKADALFVPEGW
-1187 AGGIEDGKEQVEEAA
+1187 AGGIEEGKEQVKEAA
-1202 ADTADATLDG
+1202 EETAEVTLDS
-1212 FKDVLLPD
+1212 FKDVILPE
-1220 LDLGWAVDQIRQA
+1220 VDTSLVIDQLTQQPQI
-1233 SYTMDAELAQRATES
+1233 LAQTITES
-1248 TMETVAR
+1248 GTESVVRSMPEQSESASSEPDYEKVGEAVAR
-1255 SAPESQ
+1255 ALENT
-1261 ETGSSDFDYDR
+1261 E
-1272 LGEVVASAIDGMDV
+1272 V
-1286 RLDGKKVGKVMTS
+1286 RLDGKKVGKVMTG

>member
-1 MSDGKV
+1 MADGKV
-7 KIETSVDPQGI
+7 KIETSVDQKGI
-18 ETGLQDSEKKIQDF
+18 ETGLQEAEKKIQDF
-32 GKTAQDQ
+32 GKAAQTE

-53 VGNDL
+53 VGSDL

-80 ADVDQSLEG
+80 ADVDQSLDG

-94 SQSPLAEDM
+94 SKAPLTEEM
-103 QGVSESVDASAE
+103 QRASESVSESAEKIAKSAE
-115 EIVDSIQDVE
+115 EADKSTE
-125 EAADQVGEN
+125 EFGKN
-134 ADTSGLSQSFRDA
+134 TDTSGMRKSFREA
-147 ESEIDSSCTGIDAA
+147 EREVGSSCTGIDVA

-166 QVIAGFVSA
+166 QIIAGFVSA

-181 VKQATQYVV
+181 AKQATQYVIE
-190 QVGSAFE
+190 VGSAFE

-224 GSSSKFSATEASQAF
+224 GSTSRFSATEVSQAF
-239 KYMALAGWDTNKSIS
+239 KYMSLAGWDVSQSIS
-254 AIDGVLQLAA
+254 AVDGVIQLAA

-270 AKASDMVTDYL
+270 AAASDMVTDYL
-281 SAFGMEADQATYMA
+281 SAFGMEASQATYMA
-295 DMLAYAQAHS
+295 DMLAYAQSHS

-328 DIETTTSLLEA
+328 DIETTTAMLEA

-352 KVAAIMRDVTA
+352 KVSAIMRDITA

-393 KDVDTATQGM
+393 KDVDTAAQGM

-431 IDKVAGYEEELRN
+431 VDKITGYEEELRN
-444 SSGAASDMADTMQ
+444 SSGAAADMADTMQ

-492 ATGMFKGLTDILSP
+492 ATGMFKGLTDLISPAKSEMEQYIDDINIALDTVDASLKTAEKTMDAATVDTNKLETYKKTLLDLTGVENKNEYQKYQLKRIVAELSDTIP
-506 ELDTAHQLLADA
+506 ELAAAYDEETGSISLTNQEIEKLLDNQKAQVMQASAQEALEKVYQAQFDATLALTQAQDGLTEAQKRWNERVDEALGPNHQVVESLQDYYDITGNTDDELEDLALSIESLSAEVDCAQEAQDKANETAEEYEKTVDRVKESLIGETDA
-518 EDTADAVQAIYDK
+518 QKDEKDAVEDG
-531 VEKQKKSFESTKDSI
+531 TD
-546 EANAELAKKLAD
+546 AKK
-558 NLYALADKADL
+558 
-569 SATDLATMGV
+569 
-579 YVDELNALIPDM
+579 
-591 NLSLDAQT
+591 
-599 GALSKTR
+599 GA
-606 EEVDKL
+606 
-612 TIAYKEQAIQQA
+612 I
-624 FSQHHTELTADY
+624 TAN
-636 ADAIQV
+636 Q
-642 AAEAQRNFNMA
+642 
-653 LSDPE
+653 
-658 AAAVWKDY
+658 
-666 KDKADEFHKAGE
+666 
-678 EWEDAYIHA
+678 
-687 GNAIWVANKA
+687 
-697 NGDLLDGL
+697 
-705 LSSEEAMNSAEQA
+705 
-718 VDACDAAVKEW
+718 
-729 DQTMQDYTASMTTAT
+729 
-744 DATTGLSGAQDTV
+744 
-757 TDSTEDLLTAT
+757 DLLTSE
-768 IEYEGQ
+768 IEYAGQ

-779 QEVSEYFKKLEE
+779 GEIAEKFQTLQEAYKSA
-791 TYDSVYESAMSSIL
+791 YESAQGSIM
-805 GQLDLY
+805 GQLSLY
-811 NEWSAGS
+811 SEWSAGA

-834 GMTSYSE
+834 GMTNYAA
-841 NLSALTKGVEDV
+841 NLDALTQGVTDV
-853 STGSIEVLDAGFVQY
+853 STNSVVALDTGFVQY
-868 LRNLG
+868 LRDLG

-894 IEDLNANWSEYYRV
+894 IQDLNDNWDKYYNV
-908 STIISDENAEAETG
+908 SVEIAEENAEAETG
-922 YKAYAERLVSTAQQ
+922 FKEFAGDLVSTAQQ
-936 AAQDATQATADGIDS
+936 TAQDATQATADGIDS
-951 KRPQVDESL
+951 KRTQVDESL

-1017 DATTQIGSDNVA
+1017 DATTQIGSGNIV

-1037 QKENAENTAV
+1037 QKENAENAAV

-1067 DLLASLLGVLVAG
+1067 KLMASLLGVLVAG
-1080 TALAWA
+1080 TTLAWI
-1086 DGFAVSHAMN
+1086 DGVAVSNAMN

-1101 VDTAKTATKL
+1101 ADTAGTASKL
-1111 SDKYIQ
+1111 SDKYV
-1117 KIRDY
+1117 RRTREY
-1122 RGQSESAGRY
+1122 RGEAESAGRY

-1149 AAARQSAQA
+1149 VAAASSARA
-1158 ALSAFRAA
+1158 ALAAFRAT

-1172 SAAAKADALYVPEGW
+1172 SAAAKADALFVPEGW
-1187 AGGIEDGKEQVEEAA
+1187 AGGIEDGQEQVEKAA
-1202 ADTADATLDG
+1202 EETAEVTLDS
-1212 FKDVLLPD
+1212 FKDLLLPE
-1220 LDLGWAVDQIRQA
+1220 VDTSLVIDQLTQQPQI
-1233 SYTMDAELAQRATES
+1233 LAQTITES
-1248 TMETVAR
+1248 GTESVVRSIPEQSESASPEPDYEKVGEAVAR
-1255 SAPESQ
+1255 ALENT
-1261 ETGSSDFDYDR
+1261 E
-1272 LGEVVASAIDGMDV
+1272 V
-1286 RLDGKKVGKVMTS
+1286 RLDGKKVGKVMTG